1 MAVQRVFRGR
11 TGVILVLIMALAM
24 FGLTSPERLQNA
36 AAGPDAGSA
45 VTGPEGPE
53 GTSFNPNQIKD
64 IKAAD
69 PGAGVNLIE
78 APTANSTGDARLA
91 YPLELPKGRA
101 GLQPELSVAYN
112 SAGGNGWTGVGWD
125 VSTPSITVDTR
136 WGVPRYDGGKETESY
151 VLNGEQLT
159 PVAHRGELQ
168 ARTAEKVFHSRVEG
182 RFDRIVRHG
191 DKPSNYW
198 WEVTDKQGTRTVF
211 GGAENTTLSDGAGN
225 IAVWA
230 VREVRDGHDNLLRY
244 HHVRVDDGGVAN
256 AAVPGRALYPQRI
269 TYTGHGG
276 TEGRYSVTF
285 IRDRDRGEA
294 RRGDVQIDARYGF
307 KKVTADLLRRVEVK
321 LDDQLIRAY
330 ELNYRTGAFAKTLL
344 TSVSQ
349 FSESNQL
356 FNTHTFDY
364 FDDVRDQS
372 GNYNAFADA
381 AGWSVPD
388 DDLGVNIREGEASAI
403 SANTSAGFGA
413 HLFAGYNVQGLPTK
427 EGSVGLKV
435 GFSAGQSD
443 GLSTLTDVNGD
454 NLPDKVF
461 RKNNDVFYRPNLAK
475 PGGEPK
481 FGDTP
486 IKLTNLPGI
495 STERTLSGT
504 IGAEA
509 YVLTTSA
516 QLDFVGTTT
525 TSDRFFSDVNGD
537 GITDLVNNGGVLFGY
552 LDANGQPAYSA
563 DSTRTPAPIGGGAV
577 TGEIVGDQTA
587 QFNQQVDN
595 SPLLDSVRRWV
606 APFDGNV
613 RVDGR
618 VQLTQDPSPA
628 RAAYTKADG
637 VRVTIQHKDAELWAQ
652 RIGPDDHTEF
662 APGNVASIPVKKGD
676 ALYFRTQSIL
686 DGKYDTVAWDPAITY
701 TNLPAGTDANGLA
714 DTVFRASAD
723 FTFGGRPSLVTVPV
737 NGTLRLTG
745 DVVKN
750 KATSDD
756 VTVVIEKGN
765 GVHAGTEVF
774 RKVLPAAST
783 GTSAIDIS
791 IPVSTFEKMSW
802 KLKTDSPID
811 ASAVSWAPKAHYT
824 AAQGVESVVDA
835 AGNPTLVITPPYD
848 MDMFPADTLTAPQQ
862 SYKAT
867 KTGQLKVRPKLSFNF
882 NLLGD
887 AKIAFTVKKRGGQLL
902 AKRIFQARDTS
913 PFGGP
918 NLDLTV
924 PVTAGDELFIDYST
938 TETGLFGLLVSQS
951 ASVTYDVTSS
961 WPTFTPAPSALHSSV
976 GQGAFAQPYRGW
988 GVIGYQGNRDRATQ
1002 PLKQAELTLD
1012 QSFKDALPKEPKE
1025 ADVAPFAANPRLTM
1039 PRLAVFAP
1047 VPAKGGWAAQD
1058 ESSWVTA
1065 AMATSSRLGAD
1076 TIDVVTD
1083 ADVAGDRAVMRRG
1096 VTGQVSATLA
1106 AGPFGG
1112 TVVGG
1117 ITAGSVDY
1125 LDLNGDGYPDVV
1137 GAKEIQFSDMTGA
1150 LGATRGTL
1158 GGNVREAD
1166 NVSGNVSLSAG
1177 SETATIA
1184 SALGMAAPDAGTSAN
1199 TATTGAVQPSLGIG
1213 GSLGGG
1219 ESDARV
1225 DLIDINGDGLPDKVF
1240 GNGDAQLNLGYSFA
1254 AREPWS
1260 AGPINDASTR
1270 NVGVNLGFN
1279 VDRYG
1284 FAGGVSAELGT
1295 SYTNAS
1301 MTDVN
1306 GDGLTDRVFT
1316 DGANPIK
1323 VAVNTGTGF
1332 TAPAP
1337 FRGSFPDIAVDK
1349 NASLGAGVYFTVG
1362 LPTPVGVFVF
1372 NPGVNA
1378 STGISRA
1385 ETSLRDV
1392 NGDGLA
1398 DHVKSTRDDELVV
1411 AVNKTGRTNLLRS
1424 VSRPMGARI
1433 DLDYTRSGNTADM
1446 QESRWVLSRTSVFD
1460 GLAGDGADTRLTTF
1474 RYEQGRHDRLEREFL
1489 GFGRVVTEDR
1499 DPGADDA
1506 VRRAVTN
1513 EYRTDGYYSRGLLT
1527 RTLTADGASR
1537 PYRETLNTYRLHDTS
1552 TDEDADPKSRTATV
1566 YPQLTRVEDKHYEGA
1581 ATAARSTFTDLSYDD
1596 YGNVTRTL
1604 DTGDEGTA
1612 DDLETVFAYSGS
1624 DTQCRDHNLVG
1635 IANAI
1640 RQKAAA
1646 TGALL
1651 RHRESTVDCAT
1662 GAVRQVRE
1670 YLDDDT
1676 AAVSDLTYHPDGN
1689 LKSVT
1694 GPANAKGQRYK
1705 LEYGY
1710 DTTVGV
1716 HVESIEDSFGY
1727 RSSTAYN
1734 LKYGQPERNTDH
1746 NGQPLRMSYDSVG
1759 RLDKVTGPYEKDGD
1773 QATITF
1779 GYHPEATVPYAT
1791 TKHLDRAASGVRD
1804 DTIDTVTFSDGLKRA
1819 LQTKKD
1825 ASVSASPGATPTQ
1838 VMTVSGRLKFDSL
1851 GRAVEKYYPVT
1862 EDKGAANTTFNA
1874 SFDSVAPTKET
1885 FDVLDRSVR
1894 TVQPDGV
1901 TTSTGYGFGED
1912 RAGTTRFERTV
1923 TDGNGKE
1930 RRTYTDVRG
1939 ATTSAKES
1947 NGSSEIWTSY
1957 AYDPTGQVTTI
1968 TDDKNNVTRAGYDA
1982 LGRRISF
1989 DSPDAGRSETRYDL
2003 AGNVTSK
2010 ITANLRAADKAVEY
2024 DYEYSRLKAIRYPT
2038 FPENNVSYEYGAPG
2052 APDNA
2057 ASRVTE
2063 VHDAA
2068 GTVKRAY
2075 GALGEVI
2082 KETRTITAVRDAPRT
2097 YTTAWRYDAFNR
2109 VLQMAYPDGE
2119 VLTYDYD
2126 SGGQVGRATGSK
2138 NGTGYTYLDRVD
2150 YDKFGQKILQQT
2162 GNGVRTTYAYD
2173 AEDRRLGALKSV
2185 APGGTAFQNLGY
2197 TYDKIGNITSLAN
2210 NAPQGGD
2217 IGGPSSQTYGYDD
2230 QYRLTSASGRYTDK
2244 NNAVNT
2250 YTLSLGYDSIHN
2262 TTSKSQTHEVTGGT
2276 PAFPVGGGGA
2286 GPIEPVEDPSNPG
2299 DVQDRTTYDYTYA
2312 YDGAAPHAPTKV
2324 GPVSHAYDAN
2334 GNLTG
2339 TVNTAVAD
2347 KRRQYVWDEENR
2359 LVCNQDAATGTL
2371 TQDPSGCAGATVSY
2385 VYDDKGDRLVKR
2397 SEDGLSLYPNR
2408 YYSERDTTGYK
2419 HVFVGD
2425 SRMTTKTVAT
2435 TGAEDAQQFFHADHI
2450 GSSGYVTDKQG
2461 KVTEHLEYFPYGETW
2476 VEERTGQADTPYQF
2490 TGKELDAETGL
2501 YYYGARYYNPRTQ
2514 LWASTDPAL
2523 PDYLDGGMAGG
2534 IAEPRNLAAY
2544 TYTHNNPVKL
2554 TDPTGKW
2561 PKMPSWKTIG
2571 HTTLDVVGMVPV
2583 VGEAAD
2589 LANAGWYAAEG
2600 NYALAGLSAASAIPG
2615 LGYGANAA
2623 KYGNMAL
2630 DAAQAA
2636 KNAGNAADAAKTAKA
2651 ADTAPVPKAADS
2663 PPAPKPADSGSA
2675 PKAPDNGA
2683 GSCGTGNSFTPGTLV
2698 VMADGNHKAIEQV
2711 RVGDTV
2717 TATDPVTGETGPRMV
2732 TALITGEGQ
2741 KHLVEITV
2749 TNPGGHSGKVVA
2761 TDNHPFWAPEL
2772 GKWVYAKEIVP
2783 GMLLQTGNGSYTQV
2797 GVVRAWTQHKR
2808 VHNLTVDDLHTY
2820 YVLAGAT
2827 SVLVHNAGAT
2837 PYNPCGG
2844 GTNPQGGHSSGTGN
2858 PPWSGGVPDSVYT
2871 RTGQDGTP
2879 VQNTIFDKDGNAVGH
2894 FDFKHH
2900 GTGGPHGHVIDPP
2913 GTPGAGHGA
2922 GAPHIPESDVPP
2934 GWNLRP

>member
-1 MAVQRVFRGR
+1 M
-11 TGVILVLIMALAM
+11 TVLLAM
-24 FGLTSPERLQNA
+24 VLTVSGVNPPEQLRSTA
-36 AAGPDAGSA
+36 AASAPDAGSA

-69 PGAGVNLIE
+69 PGSGVHLVE
-78 APTANSTGDARLA
+78 APSANNSGDARLS
-91 YPLELPKGRA
+91 YPLEVPKGRA
-101 GLQPELSVAYN
+101 GLEPALALAYN
-112 SAGGNGWTGVGWD
+112 SSGPNGWLGTGWD
-125 VSTPSITVDTR
+125 LSTPMVTVDTR
-136 WGVPRYDGGKETESY
+136 WGVPRYDAGLETETY
-151 VLNGEQLT
+151 LLDGEQLT
-159 PVAHRGELQ
+159 PVAHRGALRP
-168 ARTAEKVFHSRVEG
+168 RTAEKVFHTRVEG

-191 DKPSNYW
+191 DSPATYW
-198 WEVTDKQGTRTVF
+198 WEVTDKQGVRTLF
-211 GGAENTTLSDGAGN
+211 GGTADSTLADGKGRVA
-225 IAVWA
+225 AWA
-230 VREVRDGHDNLLRY
+230 AREIRDGNDNVMRY
-244 HHVRVDDGGVAN
+244 RYAKVTDGGTAGST
-256 AAVPGRALYPQRI
+256 VPGSELYPQKI
-269 TYTGHGG
+269 TYTGRGD
-276 TEGRYSVTF
+276 TDGRYSVTF
-285 IRDRDRGEA
+285 VRDRERGEP
-294 RRGDVQIDARYGF
+294 RRADVRIDAKYGF

-344 TSVSQ
+344 ASVSQ
-349 FSESNQL
+349 FGATNQL

-372 GNYNAFADA
+372 GAYNAFADA

-403 SANTSAGFGA
+403 SANTSASFGA
-413 HLFAGYNVQGLPTK
+413 HLYAGYNVQGLTTK

-435 GFSAGQSD
+435 GFNAGQSD

-461 RKNNDVFYRPNLAK
+461 RKNDGVYYRPNLAG
-475 PGGEPK
+475 PGGAPK

-486 IKLTNLPGI
+486 VRLPNLPGI
-495 STERTLSGT
+495 STERSLSGT
-504 IGAEA
+504 IGIES

-537 GITDLVNNGGVLFGY
+537 GIADLVNNGGVLFGY
-552 LDANGQPAYSA
+552 LDAQGKPAYSA
-563 DSTRTPAPIGGGAV
+563 DSGRTPVPVGGGEV

-595 SPLLDSVRRWV
+595 SPLLDTVRRWV

-613 RVDGR
+613 TVDGG
-618 VQLTQDPSPA
+618 VQLTQDPSPE

-652 RIGPDDHTEF
+652 RIGPDDHSVFT
-662 APGNVASIPVKKGD
+662 PGNVASIPVKKGD
-676 ALYFRTQSIL
+676 ALYFRTQSVL
-686 DGKYDTVAWDPAITY
+686 DGKYDTVAWDPAVTY
-701 TNLPAGTDANGLA
+701 TGLPAGTDANGLPT
-714 DTVFRASAD
+714 TVFRASDD
-723 FTFGGRPSLVTVPV
+723 FTFGGRPSVVTVPV
-737 NGTLRLTG
+737 TGTLRLTG
-745 DVVKN
+745 DVVKSR
-750 KATSDD
+750 ATSDD

-765 GVHAGTEVF
+765 GVHTPAEVY

-783 GTSAIDIS
+783 GTTAIDLS

-802 KLKTDSPID
+802 KLRTDSPID
-811 ASAVSWAPKAHYT
+811 PSAVSWTPKAHYT
-824 AAQGVESVVDA
+824 AAQGVESLVDSK
-835 AGNPTLVITPPYD
+835 GDPSLVITPPYD
-848 MDMFPADTLTAPQQ
+848 MTMFPADTLTAPQQ

-867 KTGQLKVRPKLSFNF
+867 KTGQLKVRPKVSLNF
-882 NLLGD
+882 GLLGD
-887 AKIAFTVKKRGGQLL
+887 AKIAMTVKKRGGQLL
-902 AKRIFQARDTS
+902 GKRIFQAKDTF
-913 PFGGP
+913 FGAT

-924 PVTAGDELFIDYST
+924 PVTAGDDLYIDYST
-938 TETGLFGLLVSQS
+938 PETGLLAQVVEQS
-951 ASVTYDVTSS
+951 AQVTYDVTSA
-961 WPTFTPAPSALHSSV
+961 WPTFAPAPSAMHGSV

-1025 ADVAPFAANPRLTM
+1025 ADVAPFAANPRLSM

-1047 VPAKGGWAAQD
+1047 IPAKGGWAAQD
-1058 ESSWVTA
+1058 ESSWVTPE
-1065 AMATSSRLGAD
+1065 MATSSRLGAD
-1076 TIDVVTD
+1076 TIDIVTD
-1083 ADVAGDRAVMRRG
+1083 ADVKGDRTVMRRG

-1166 NVSGNVSLSAG
+1166 NVSGNVSYSAG

-1184 SALGMAAPDAGTSAN
+1184 SALGMSAPDAGTSAN
-1199 TATTGAVQPSLGIG
+1199 TASTGAVQPSLGIG

-1219 ESDARV
+1219 ESDVRV
-1225 DLIDINGDGLPDKVF
+1225 DLMDINGDGLPDKVF
-1240 GNGDAQLNLGYSFA
+1240 ANGDVQLNLGYSFA
-1254 AREPWS
+1254 AREPWP

-1284 FAGGVSAELGT
+1284 FAGGLSAELGT
-1295 SYTNAS
+1295 SYTSAS
-1301 MTDVN
+1301 MADVN
-1306 GDGLTDRVFT
+1306 GDGLVDRVFT
-1316 DGANPIK
+1316 DGANPLK

-1337 FRGSFPDIAVDK
+1337 FRGSFPEIAVDK
-1349 NASLGAGVYFTVG
+1349 NASLGGGVYFTVG

-1372 NPGVNA
+1372 NPGVNV

-1398 DHVKSTRDDELVV
+1398 DHLKSTRDDQLLV

-1433 DLDYTRSGNTADM
+1433 DLDYTRTGNTADM

-1460 GLAGDGADTRLTTF
+1460 GFAGDGADTRLTTF
-1474 RYEQGRHDRLEREFL
+1474 RYEQGRYDRLEREFL

-1499 DPGADDA
+1499 DPGANDA
-1506 VRRAVTN
+1506 TRRSVTD
-1513 EYRTDGYYSRGLLT
+1513 EFRTDGYASRGLLA
-1527 RTLTADGASR
+1527 RSLTEDGAGR
-1537 PYRETLNTYRLHDTS
+1537 PYRETRNTYRLVDTS
-1552 TDEDADPKSRTATV
+1552 TGQEADPKSGTATV
-1566 YPQLTRVEDKHYEGA
+1566 FPQLTRTEQKEYEGA
-1581 ATAARSTFTDLSYDD
+1581 AEAGGSTFTDFSYDE
-1596 YGNVTRTL
+1596 YGNVVRAF
-1604 DTGDEGTA
+1604 DAGDEGTGDDVENLFSYTGA
-1612 DDLETVFAYSGS
+1612 DAR
-1624 DTQCRDHNLVG
+1624 CRDRNLVG
-1635 IANAI
+1635 LAREV
-1640 RQKAAA
+1640 RQKAGA

-1662 GAVRQVRE
+1662 GAVSQVRE
-1670 YLDDDT
+1670 YLDEDT

-1689 LKSVT
+1689 LASVT
-1694 GPANAKGQRYK
+1694 GPANARGQRYK

-1716 HVESIEDSFGY
+1716 HIESIEDSFGY
-1727 RSSTAYN
+1727 RSSTAYD
-1734 LKYGQPERNTDH
+1734 LKYGQPERNTDQ
-1746 NGQPLRMSYDSVG
+1746 NGQPLRMSYDDFG
-1759 RLDKVTGPYEKDGD
+1759 RLATVTGPYEKDGD
-1773 QATITF
+1773 RATITF

-1791 TKHLDRAASGVRD
+1791 TQHLDRAASGVRE
-1804 DTIDTVTFSDGLKRA
+1804 DTIDTVTFTDGLRRV

-1825 ASVSASPGATPTQ
+1825 ASVAASPGAAPAQ
-1838 VMTVSGRLKFDSL
+1838 VMTVSGRLRFDHL
-1851 GRAVEKYYPVT
+1851 GRVVEKYYPVT
-1862 EDKGAANTTFNA
+1862 ETKGAANTTFNA

-1901 TTSTGYGFGED
+1901 TTSTAYGFGRD
-1912 RAGTTRFERTV
+1912 RADTTRFERTA
-1923 TDGNGKE
+1923 TDGNGKVL
-1930 RRTYTDVRG
+1930 RTYTDIRG
-1939 ATTSAKES
+1939 ATTSVKEL
-1947 NGSSEIWTSY
+1947 NGTTAIWTGY
-1957 AYDPTGQVTTI
+1957 AYDPLGQITTV

-1989 DSPDAGRSETRYDL
+1989 ESPDAGRSETRYDL

-2010 ITANLRAADKAVEY
+2010 ITANLRAAQKAVAYEY
-2024 DYEYSRLKAIRYPT
+2024 DYSRLKAIRYPT
-2038 FPENNVSYEYGAPG
+2038 FPENDVTYVYGAPG

-2063 VHDAA
+2063 VHDAG

-2075 GALGEVI
+2075 GALGEVTA
-2082 KETRTITAVRDAPRT
+2082 ETRTITAVRDAPRT

-2109 VLQMAYPDGE
+2109 VLQMTYPDGE

-2126 SGGQVGRATGSK
+2126 SGGQVGRATGTK
-2138 NGTGYTYLDRVD
+2138 NGTDYTYLDRVD

-2185 APGGTAFQNLGY
+2185 APSGTAFQNLGY
-2197 TYDKIGNITSLAN
+2197 TYDKIGNVTSLAN
-2210 NAPQGGD
+2210 DAPQGGE

-2250 YTLSLGYDSIHN
+2250 YSLSLGYDSIHN
-2262 TTSKSQTHEVTGGT
+2262 TTSKTQTHEVTGGT
-2276 PAFPVGGGGA
+2276 PAFPTGGGGA
-2286 GPIEPVEDPSNPG
+2286 GPIEPVDDPSNPA
-2299 DVQDRTTYDYTYA
+2299 DVQDRTTYTYGYA
-2312 YDGAAPHAPTKV
+2312 YDGTRPHAPTKV
-2324 GPVSHAYDAN
+2324 GPVTHAYDAN
-2334 GNLTG
+2334 GNLTS
-2339 TVNTAVAD
+2339 TVNTAASD
-2347 KRRQYVWDEENR
+2347 RRRQYVWDEENR
-2359 LVCNQDAATGTL
+2359 LVCNQDTATGTL
-2371 TQDPSGCAGATVSY
+2371 TQDPSGCAAATVSY
-2385 VYDDKGDRLVKR
+2385 VYDDKGDRVVKR

-2408 YYSERDTTGYK
+2408 YYSERDATGYK

-2425 SRMTTKTVAT
+2425 SRVTTKTVAT
-2435 TGAEDAQQFFHADHI
+2435 TGPEDAQQFFHADHI

-2476 VEERTGQADTPYQF
+2476 VEERTGGTDTPYQF

-2514 LWASTDPAL
+2514 LWASPDPVL
-2523 PDYLDGGMAGG
+2523 PDYLDGAMAGG
-2534 IAEPRNLAAY
+2534 ITEPRNLAAY
-2544 TYTHNNPVKL
+2544 TYAHNNPVIL
-2554 TDPTGKW
+2554 MDPTGKW

-2571 HTTLDVVGMVPV
+2571 HTALDVAGMVPV

-2600 NYALAGLSAASAIPG
+2600 DALNAGLSLASAVPG
-2615 LGYGANAA
+2615 AGYAANVA
-2623 KYGNMAL
+2623 KYGNKVV

-2636 KNAGNAADAAKTAKA
+2636 KAANNAGDAATVAKA
-2651 ADTAPVPKAADS
+2651 ADTPPVPKAADAA
-2663 PPAPKPADSGSA
+2663 PAPKPADSG
-2675 PKAPDNGA
+2675 G
-2683 GSCGTGNSFTPGTLV
+2683 GSCATTGNSFTPDTPV
-2698 VMADGNHKAIEQV
+2698 AMADGTYKPIALV
-2711 RVGDTV
+2711 REGDEV
-2717 TATDPVTGETGPRMV
+2717 TATDPTTGETGPRTV
-2732 TALITGEGQ
+2732 TALITGEGE
-2741 KHLVEITV
+2741 KNLVEITV
-2749 TNPGGHSGKVVA
+2749 TTPGAETGKVVA
-2761 TDNHPFWAPEL
+2761 TANHPFWAPAL
-2772 GKWVYAKEIVP
+2772 GKWLYAKELLP
-2783 GMLLQTGNGSYTQV
+2783 GTLLQTGTGTYAQV
-2797 GVVRAWTQHKR
+2797 SAVRAWTQHQR
-2808 VHNLTVDDLHTY
+2808 VNNLTVADLHTY
-2820 YVLAGAT
+2820 YVLAGAVP
-2827 SVLVHNAGAT
+2827 VLVHNCGTGPRDGSGLSSDGLMSKAEGLRDEYAGEMAGLSNSKRPATVTAGYNTETGQYAAGASSKGVCAET
-2837 PYNPCGG
+2837 CVVNQLGG
-2844 GTNPQGGHSSGTGN
+2844 DPSKIVFTSAVRP
-2858 PPWSGGVPDSVYT
+2858 
-2871 RTGQDGTP
+2871 RTGEPINICVSCEGQFGRAGFQGKGT
-2879 VQNTIFDKDGNAVGH
+2879 VFDSDVLRVFDK
-2894 FDFKHH
+2894 
-2900 GTGGPHGHVIDPP
+2900 
-2913 GTPGAGHGA
+2913 
-2922 GAPHIPESDVPP
+2922 
-2934 GWNLRP
+2934 

>member
-1 MAVQRVFRGR
+1 MAAVVPSQWVR
-11 TGVILVLIMALAM
+11 
-24 FGLTSPERLQNA
+24 S
-36 AAGPDAGSA
+36 AGSA
-45 VTGPEGPE
+45 AGAGAAVTVPEHPE

-69 PGAGVNLIE
+69 PGAGVNLVE
-78 APTANSTGDARLA
+78 APSANNMGDARLS
-91 YPLELPKGRA
+91 YPLEVPKGRA
-101 GLQPELSVAYN
+101 GLEPKLAVTYN
-112 SAGGNGWTGVGWD
+112 SSGTNGWLGVGWHLA
-125 VSTPSITVDTR
+125 TPMLTVDTR
-136 WGVPRYDGGKETESY
+136 WGVPRYDARLETETY
-151 VLNGEQLT
+151 LLNGEQLT
-159 PVAHRGELQ
+159 PVAHRGELR

-191 DKPSNYW
+191 DSPTNYW
-198 WEVTDKQGTRTVF
+198 WEVTDKQGVRTLF
-211 GGAENTTLSDGAGN
+211 GGTADSTLADGKGRVAT
-225 IAVWA
+225 WA
-230 VREVRDGHDNLLRY
+230 AREVRDGNDNVLRY
-244 HHVRVDDGGVAN
+244 RYAEVADGGTADST
-256 AAVPGRALYPQRI
+256 VPGSDLYPQKI
-269 TYTGHGG
+269 TYTGRGD
-276 TEGRYSVTF
+276 TDGRYSVTF
-285 IRDRDRGEA
+285 IRDRERGEP
-294 RRGDVQIDARYGF
+294 RRPDVRIDGRYGF

-321 LDDQLIRAY
+321 LDDDLIRAY

-344 TSVSQ
+344 VSVSQ

-356 FNTHTFDY
+356 FNTHRFDY
-364 FDDVRDQS
+364 YDDVRDQS
-372 GNYNAFADA
+372 GNYNTFTEA
-381 AGWSVPD
+381 ASWTVPD

-413 HLFAGYNVQGLPTK
+413 HLFAGYNVQGLTTK

-443 GLSTLTDVNGD
+443 GLSALADVNGD

-461 RKNNDVFYRPNLAK
+461 RKKNDVFYRPNLAR

-481 FGDTP
+481 FGGTP

-504 IGAEA
+504 IGVES

-552 LDANGQPAYSA
+552 LDAHGQPAYSA
-563 DSTRTPAPIGGGAV
+563 DSTRTPVPIGGGAV

-595 SPLLDSVRRWV
+595 SPLLDTVRRWV

-613 RVDGR
+613 RVDGH
-618 VQLTQDPSPA
+618 VQLTQDPSPE

-637 VRVTIQHKDAELWAQ
+637 VRVTIQHKNAELWAQ

-662 APGNVASIPVKKGD
+662 TPGNVASIPVKKGD

-686 DGKYDTVAWDPAITY
+686 DGKYDTVAWDPEITY
-701 TNLPAGTDANGLA
+701 TDLPAGTDANGLA
-714 DTVFRASAD
+714 NTVFRASAD

-745 DVVKN
+745 DVVKS

-765 GVHAGTEVF
+765 GVHAPAEVY

-783 GTSAIDIS
+783 GTTAIDVS
-791 IPVSTFEKMSW
+791 IPVSMFEKMSW

-811 ASAVSWAPKAHYT
+811 VSAVSWAPKAHYT

-835 AGNPTLVITPPYD
+835 KGDPTLVITPPYD
-848 MDMFPADTLTAPQQ
+848 MTMYPANTLTAPQQ
-862 SYKAT
+862 PYKAT
-867 KTGQLKVRPKLSFNF
+867 KTGQLKVRPKLSLNF
-882 NLLGD
+882 GLQGD
-887 AKIAFTVKKRGGQLL
+887 AKIALTVKKRGGQLL
-902 AKRIFQARDTS
+902 GKRIFQAKDTS
-913 PFGGP
+913 PFSGQ

-924 PVTAGDELFIDYST
+924 PVTAGDELYIDYST
-938 TETGLFGLLVSQS
+938 TDTGLLGLLVDQS

-961 WPTFTPAPSALHSSV
+961 WPTFTPAPSAMHGSV

-1025 ADVAPFAANPRLTM
+1025 ADVAPFAANPRLSM

-1076 TIDVVTD
+1076 TIDIVTD

-1184 SALGMAAPDAGTSAN
+1184 SALGMAAPEAGTSAN

-1219 ESDARV
+1219 ESDVRV

-1240 GNGDAQLNLGYSFA
+1240 GNGDVQFNLGYSFA

-1306 GDGLTDRVFT
+1306 GDGLPDRVFT
-1316 DGANPIK
+1316 DGTNPIK

-1337 FRGSFPDIAVDK
+1337 FRGSFPEIAVDK
-1349 NASLGAGVYFTVG
+1349 NASLGGGVYFTVG

-1372 NPGVNA
+1372 NPGANA

-1398 DHVKSTRDDELVV
+1398 DHVKSTRDNELLV

-1433 DLDYTRSGNTADM
+1433 DLDYTRSGNTAEM

-1460 GLAGDGADTRLTTF
+1460 GLAGDGADTSLTTF

-1489 GFGRVVTEDR
+1489 GFGRVVSEHR
-1499 DPGADDA
+1499 DTGADDA
-1506 VRRAVTN
+1506 VRRTVTD
-1513 EYRTDGYYSRGLLT
+1513 EYRTDGYAGRGLLT
-1527 RTLTADGASR
+1527 RTLTEDGAGH
-1537 PYRETLNTYRLHDTS
+1537 PYRETLNTYRLLDTS
-1552 TDEDADPKSRTATV
+1552 TGEETDPKSRTATV
-1566 YPQLTRVEDKHYEGA
+1566 FPQLIRVEEKDYEGA
-1581 ATAARSTFTDLSYDD
+1581 AAAAKSTFTDLSYDE
-1596 YGNVTRTL
+1596 YGNVTRTF
-1604 DTGDEGTA
+1604 DAGDEGTA
-1612 DDLETVFAYSGS
+1612 DDLETTFAYSGS
-1624 DTQCRDHNLVG
+1624 DTQCRDRHLVG
-1635 IANAI
+1635 TANAI

-1646 TGALL
+1646 TDALL
-1651 RHRESTVDCAT
+1651 RHRGSTVDCAT
-1662 GAVRQVRE
+1662 GAVRQIRE

-1716 HVESIEDSFGY
+1716 HVVSIEDSFGY
-1727 RSSTAYN
+1727 RSTTAHD
-1734 LKYGQPERNTDH
+1734 LKYGVPTRNTDQ
-1746 NGQPLRMSYDSVG
+1746 NNQSVTMTYDSVG
-1759 RLDKVTGPYEKDGD
+1759 RLTTLTSPYEQGGD

-1779 GYHPEATVPYAT
+1779 GYHPEAPVPYAT
-1791 TKHLDRAASGVRD
+1791 TKHLDRTADGVRE
-1804 DTIDTVTFSDGLKRA
+1804 DTIDTVTFTDGLKRVV
-1819 LQTKKD
+1819 QMKKD
-1825 ASVSASPGATPTQ
+1825 ASVSASPGDTPTE

-1851 GRAVEKYYPVT
+1851 GHAVERYYPTT
-1862 EDKGAANTTFNA
+1862 EDKDEANTTLNA
-1874 SFDSVAPTKET
+1874 SFDSVAPTKES
-1885 FDVLDRSVR
+1885 FDVLDRSVK

-1901 TTSTGYGFGED
+1901 ITTTGYGFGKD
-1912 RAGTTRFERTV
+1912 RTDTTRFQQSV

-1939 ATTSAKES
+1939 VLTSVREF
-1947 NGSSEIWTSY
+1947 NNSSSIWTSY
-1957 AYDPTGQVTTI
+1957 THDPLGQVTTI
-1968 TDDKNNVTRAGYDA
+1968 TDDKNNVTRAGYDV
-1982 LGRRISF
+1982 LGRRVSF
-1989 DSPDAGRSETRYDL
+1989 ESPDAGRLETRYDL

-2010 ITANLRAADKAVEY
+2010 VTANLRAADKTVEY
-2024 DYEYSRLKAIRYPT
+2024 DYDYSRLKAIRYPT
-2038 FPENNVSYEYGAPG
+2038 FPQNNISYEYGAPG
-2052 APDNA
+2052 AAANS
-2057 ASRVTE
+2057 ASRITA

-2068 GTVKRAY
+2068 GTAKRAY
-2075 GALGEVI
+2075 GALGEVTE
-2082 KETRTITAVRDAPRT
+2082 ETRTITAAGGSPRA
-2097 YTTAWRYDAFNR
+2097 YTTQWRFDSFNR
-2109 VLQMAYPDGE
+2109 VLQLTYPDGE
-2119 VLTYDYD
+2119 ILTYDYD
-2126 SGGQVGRATGSK
+2126 SGGQVHRATGVK
-2138 NGTGYTYLDRVD
+2138 GGTEYTYLHRLD
-2150 YDKFGQKILQQT
+2150 YDKFGQKVLQQT
-2162 GNGVRTTYAYD
+2162 GNGVRTTYTYD
-2173 AEDRRLGALKSV
+2173 SEDRRLATLKAAS
-2185 APGGTAFQNLGY
+2185 PSGTPFQELGY
-2197 TYDKIGNITSLAN
+2197 TYDNTGNVTGRTNS
-2210 NAPQGGD
+2210 APQNSV
-2217 IGGPSSQTYGYDD
+2217 IGGPSSQTYAYDD
-2230 QYRLTSASGRYTDK
+2230 LYRLTSSSGQYTDK
-2244 NNAVNT
+2244 DNQLNR
-2250 YTLSLGYDSIHN
+2250 YTLSLAYDSIDN
-2262 TTSKSQTHEVTGGT
+2262 TTTKAQHHEITGGT
-2276 PAFPVGGGGA
+2276 PAFPAGTGSP
-2286 GPIEPVEDPSNPG
+2286 GPIEPVEDPANPV
-2299 DVQDRTTYDYTYA
+2299 DVQDRTSYTYA
-2312 YDGAAPHAPTKV
+2312 YEYGNGKPHAPNEV
-2324 GPVSHAYDAN
+2324 GPITQTYDAN
-2334 GNLTG
+2334 GNLTD
-2339 TVNTAVAD
+2339 TVNTATGA
-2347 KRRQYVWDEENR
+2347 RRQYVWDEENR
-2359 LVCNQDAATGTL
+2359 LACNADGAMAV
-2371 TQDPSGCAGATVSY
+2371 TQDPTGCAGAAVRYT
-2385 VYDDKGDRLVKR
+2385 YDAEGDRVVKAGDAV
-2397 SEDGLSLYPNR
+2397 SVYPNR
-2408 YYSERDTTGYK
+2408 NYSERDGTGFK

-2425 SRMTTKTVAT
+2425 SRVASKTVS
-2435 TGAEDAQQFFHADHI
+2435 GGVESDQSFYHADHL
-2450 GSSGYVTDKQG
+2450 GSSGYVTDG
-2461 KVTEHLEYFPYGETW
+2461 AGAVTEHLEYFPHGETW
-2476 VEERTGQADTPYQF
+2476 VEERSGQHDTEYQF
-2490 TGKELDAETGL
+2490 TGEELDAETGL
-2501 YYYGARYYNPRTQ
+2501 YYHGARYYNPRTQ
-2514 LWASTDPAL
+2514 LWASADPAL
-2523 PDYLDGGMAGG
+2523 PKYLDQDLAGG
-2534 IAEPRNLAAY
+2534 ITQPRNLAAY
-2544 TYTHNNPVKL
+2544 TYVHNNPVKL
-2554 TDPTGKW
+2554 TDPTGEW
-2561 PKMPSWKTIG
+2561 PWEKEPWSYDYTFYAK
-2571 HTTLDVVGMVPV
+2571 
-2583 VGEAAD
+2583 GEAANTYVLVD
-2589 LANAGWYAAEG
+2589 PTTGKFFSQVDAGGAPNVGKASEIVTVEDAWNALKSCYNCTFPVNGAPKEMPKVGDKLPLKVGPQGFPVEVTQMDFDGKEINIEYSTLDGHIDGVGSTVHFRIFEDQNGELALQTTAEIIG
-2600 NYALAGLSAASAIPG
+2600 GKGTLGGAPG
-2615 LGYGANAA
+2615 RGVYGGAA
-2623 KYGNMAL
+2623 K
-2630 DAAQAA
+2630 
-2636 KNAGNAADAAKTAKA
+2636 
-2651 ADTAPVPKAADS
+2651 
-2663 PPAPKPADSGSA
+2663 
-2675 PKAPDNGA
+2675 
-2683 GSCGTGNSFTPGTLV
+2683 
-2698 VMADGNHKAIEQV
+2698 
-2711 RVGDTV
+2711 
-2717 TATDPVTGETGPRMV
+2717 
-2732 TALITGEGQ
+2732 ITWQ
-2741 KHLVEITV
+2741 PFIDRLV
-2749 TNPGGHSGKVVA
+2749 TNGIKQHYGDRWGGK
-2761 TDNHPFWAPEL
+2761 
-2772 GKWVYAKEIVP
+2772 K
-2783 GMLLQTGNGSYTQV
+2783 
-2797 GVVRAWTQHKR
+2797 
-2808 VHNLTVDDLHTY
+2808 
-2820 YVLAGAT
+2820 
-2827 SVLVHNAGAT
+2827 
-2837 PYNPCGG
+2837 
-2844 GTNPQGGHSSGTGN
+2844 
-2858 PPWSGGVPDSVYT
+2858 
-2871 RTGQDGTP
+2871 
-2879 VQNTIFDKDGNAVGH
+2879 
-2894 FDFKHH
+2894 
-2900 GTGGPHGHVIDPP
+2900 
-2913 GTPGAGHGA
+2913 
-2922 GAPHIPESDVPP
+2922 
-2934 GWNLRP
+2934 

>member
-1 MAVQRVFRGR
+1 MTVQRVVRGR
-11 TGVILVLIMALAM
+11 TGATIILAM
-24 FGLTSPERLQNA
+24 VLTMTGLTSPELRSTA

-69 PGAGVNLIE
+69 PGSGVNLVD
-78 APTANSTGDARLA
+78 APSANNSGDARLS
-91 YPLELPKGRA
+91 YPLEVPKGRA
-101 GLQPELSVAYN
+101 GLQPDLAIGYS
-112 SAGGNGWTGVGWD
+112 SSGTNGWLGAGWD
-125 VSTPSITVDTR
+125 LATPVVTVDTR
-136 WGVPRYDGGKETESY
+136 WGVPRYDAGLETETY
-151 VLNGEQLT
+151 LLNGEQLT
-159 PVAHRGELQ
+159 PVAHRSELQ

-182 RFDRIVRHG
+182 RFDQIVRHG
-191 DKPSNYW
+191 DSPSNYW
-198 WEVTDKQGTRTVF
+198 WEVTDKQGVRTLF
-211 GGAENTTLSDGAGN
+211 GGTADSTLADGTGRVAT
-225 IAVWA
+225 WA
-230 VREVRDGHDNLLRY
+230 AREVRDGSDNVLRY
-244 HHVRVDDGGVAN
+244 RYAKVADGGTAN
-256 AAVPGRALYPQRI
+256 SAVPGRELYPQKI
-269 TYTGHGG
+269 TYTGRGD
-276 TEGRYSVTF
+276 TDGRYSVTF
-285 IRDRDRGEA
+285 VRDRERGEP
-294 RRGDVQIDARYGF
+294 RRADVRIDAKYGF

-330 ELNYRTGAFAKTLL
+330 ELNYRTGAFSKTLL

-349 FSESNQL
+349 FSETNQL

-381 AGWSVPD
+381 KGWSVPD

-413 HLFAGYNVQGLPTK
+413 HLFAGYNVQGLLAK

-435 GFSAGQSD
+435 GFNAGQSD

-461 RKNNDVFYRPNLAK
+461 RKNNDVFYRPNLAT

-504 IGAEA
+504 IGVES

-552 LDANGQPAYSA
+552 LDANGQPAYST

-613 RVDGR
+613 RVDGL

-637 VRVTIQHKDAELWAQ
+637 VRVTIQHKDTELWAQ

-662 APGNVASIPVKKGD
+662 TPGNVASIPVKKGD
-676 ALYFRTQSIL
+676 ALYFRTQSVL
-686 DGKYDTVAWDPAITY
+686 DGKYDTVAWDPAVTY

-714 DTVFRASAD
+714 STMFRASAD

-750 KATSDD
+750 KVTSDD

-765 GVHAGTEVF
+765 GVHAPAEVF

-783 GTSAIDIS
+783 GISAIDVS
-791 IPVSTFEKMSW
+791 IPVSMFEKMSW

-835 AGNPTLVITPPYD
+835 KGDPTLVITPPYD
-848 MDMFPADTLTAPQQ
+848 MNMYPADTLTAPQQ

-867 KTGQLKVRPKLSFNF
+867 KTGQLKVRPKVSLNF
-882 NLLGD
+882 SLLGD
-887 AKIAFTVKKRGGQLL
+887 AKIALTVKKRGGQLL
-902 AKRIFQARDTS
+902 GKRIFQAKDTF
-913 PFGGP
+913 FGGP

-924 PVTAGDELFIDYST
+924 PVTAGDDLYIDYST
-938 TETGLFGLLVSQS
+938 TETGLLGLLVEQS
-951 ASVTYDVTSS
+951 ASVTYDVASS
-961 WPTFTPAPSALHSSV
+961 WPTFTPAPSAMHGSV

-1025 ADVAPFAANPRLTM
+1025 ADVPGFTANPRLTM

-1058 ESSWVTA
+1058 DSSWVTA

-1076 TIDVVTD
+1076 TIDIVTD

-1150 LGATRGTL
+1150 LGATRGAL

-1177 SETATIA
+1177 SESATIA

-1219 ESDARV
+1219 ESDVRV
-1225 DLIDINGDGLPDKVF
+1225 DLMDINGDGLPDKVF

-1295 SYTNAS
+1295 SFTNAS
-1301 MTDVN
+1301 MLDVN

-1323 VAVNTGTGF
+1323 VAVNTGTSF

-1337 FRGSFPDIAVDK
+1337 FRGSFPEIAVDK

-1372 NPGVNA
+1372 NPGANV

-1398 DHVKSTRDDELVV
+1398 DHVKSTRDNELLV

-1460 GLAGDGADTRLTTF
+1460 GLTGDGADTRLTTF
-1474 RYEQGRHDRLEREFL
+1474 RYEKGRYDRLEREFL

-1499 DPGADDA
+1499 DTEKDDA
-1506 VRRAVTN
+1506 VRRTLTD
-1513 EYRTDGYYSRGLLT
+1513 EYRTDGYVGRGLLT
-1527 RTLTADGASR
+1527 RTLTGDGAGH
-1537 PYRETLNTYRLHDTS
+1537 PYRETLNTYRLLDTS
-1552 TDEDADPKSRTATV
+1552 TDKEADPKSRTATV
-1566 YPQLTRVEDKHYEGA
+1566 FPQLTRVEEKHYEGA
-1581 ATAARSTFTDLSYDD
+1581 AAAGKSTFTELSYDE
-1596 YGNVTRTL
+1596 YGNVTRTF
-1604 DTGDEGTA
+1604 DTGDEGSA
-1612 DDLETVFAYSGS
+1612 DDLETTYAYSGS
-1624 DTQCRDHNLVG
+1624 DTQCRSRNLVG
-1635 IANAI
+1635 TAHAI
-1640 RQKAAA
+1640 RQKATA

-1651 RHRESTVDCAT
+1651 RHRESTIDCAT
-1662 GAVRQVRE
+1662 GTVRQTRE

-1676 AAVSDLTYHPDGN
+1676 PAVSDLTYHLDGN

-1734 LKYGQPERNTDH
+1734 LKYGQPELNTDQ
-1746 NGQPLRMSYDSVG
+1746 NGQPLRMTYDSVG
-1759 RLDKVTGPYEKDGD
+1759 RLDRVTGPYEKDGD

-1779 GYHPEATVPYAT
+1779 GYHPEAAVPYAT
-1791 TKHLDRAASGVRD
+1791 TKHLDRAASGPRA
-1804 DTIDTVTFSDGLKRA
+1804 DTIDTVTFSDGLGRA

-1825 ASVSASPGATPTQ
+1825 ASVSTSPGTAPAD

-1851 GRAVEKYYPVT
+1851 GRVTKKYYPVT
-1862 EDKGAANTTFNA
+1862 EPRGAANTTFNT
-1874 SFDSVAPTKET
+1874 SFDTVAPTKET

-1901 TTSTGYGFGED
+1901 TTSTAYGFAID
-1912 RAGTTRFERTV
+1912 RSGTTRREQTV

-1930 RRTYTDVRG
+1930 RRTYTDPRG
-1939 ATTSAKES
+1939 ATTAVKEFS
-1947 NGSSEIWTSY
+1947 GSTPIWTSY
-1957 AYDPTGQVTTI
+1957 TYDPTGQVATV

-1982 LGRRISF
+1982 LGRRTSF

-2010 ITANLRAADKAVEY
+2010 TTANLRAADKAVEY
-2024 DYEYSRLKAIRYPT
+2024 DYEYSRLTAIRYPT
-2038 FPENNVSYEYGAPG
+2038 FPGHDVSYAYGAPG
-2052 APDNA
+2052 APGNA

-2068 GTVKRAY
+2068 GTVKRTY
-2075 GALGEVI
+2075 GALGEVVE
-2082 KETRTITAVRDAPRT
+2082 ETRTISAVRDAPRT

-2109 VLQMAYPDGE
+2109 VLRMTYPDGE

-2126 SGGQVGRATGSK
+2126 SGGQVRRATGTK
-2138 NGTGYTYLDRVD
+2138 NGTGYTYLDRLD
-2150 YDKFGQKILQQT
+2150 YDKFGQKILQQA
-2162 GNGVRTTYAYD
+2162 GNGVRTTYPYD
-2173 AEDRRLGALKSV
+2173 AEDRRLAALRSV
-2185 APGGTAFQNLGY
+2185 TPGGTAFQNLGY
-2197 TYDKIGNITSLAN
+2197 GYDKIGNITSLAN

-2230 QYRLTSASGRYTDK
+2230 RYRLTSASGQYTDK

-2250 YTLSLGYDSIHN
+2250 YALKLTYDSVHN
-2262 TTSKSQTHEVTGGT
+2262 TTSKTQTHEITGGT
-2276 PAFPVGGGGA
+2276 PAFPPGGNGAGGGA
-2286 GPIEPVEDPSNPG
+2286 GPIEPVEDPDNPA
-2299 DVQDRTTYDYTYA
+2299 DTQDRTTYDYAYT
-2312 YDGAAPHAPTKV
+2312 YDGTRPHAPTKV
-2324 GPVSHAYDAN
+2324 GPVTHAYDAN

-2339 TVNTAVAD
+2339 TVNTTGTG

-2359 LVCNQDAATGTL
+2359 LVCTQNTATGTL
-2371 TQDPSGCAGATVSY
+2371 TQNPDGCAAATVAY
-2385 VYDDKGDRLVKR
+2385 VYDDKGDRVVKR

-2425 SRMTTKTVAT
+2425 SRV
-2435 TGAEDAQQFFHADHI
+2435 
-2450 GSSGYVTDKQG
+2450 
-2461 KVTEHLEYFPYGETW
+2461 
-2476 VEERTGQADTPYQF
+2476 
-2490 TGKELDAETGL
+2490 
-2501 YYYGARYYNPRTQ
+2501 
-2514 LWASTDPAL
+2514 
-2523 PDYLDGGMAGG
+2523 
-2534 IAEPRNLAAY
+2534 
-2544 TYTHNNPVKL
+2544 
-2554 TDPTGKW
+2554 
-2561 PKMPSWKTIG
+2561 
-2571 HTTLDVVGMVPV
+2571 
-2583 VGEAAD
+2583 
-2589 LANAGWYAAEG
+2589 
-2600 NYALAGLSAASAIPG
+2600 
-2615 LGYGANAA
+2615 
-2623 KYGNMAL
+2623 
-2630 DAAQAA
+2630 
-2636 KNAGNAADAAKTAKA
+2636 
-2651 ADTAPVPKAADS
+2651 
-2663 PPAPKPADSGSA
+2663 
-2675 PKAPDNGA
+2675 
-2683 GSCGTGNSFTPGTLV
+2683 
-2698 VMADGNHKAIEQV
+2698 
-2711 RVGDTV
+2711 
-2717 TATDPVTGETGPRMV
+2717 
-2732 TALITGEGQ
+2732 
-2741 KHLVEITV
+2741 
-2749 TNPGGHSGKVVA
+2749 
-2761 TDNHPFWAPEL
+2761 
-2772 GKWVYAKEIVP
+2772 
-2783 GMLLQTGNGSYTQV
+2783 
-2797 GVVRAWTQHKR
+2797 
-2808 VHNLTVDDLHTY
+2808 
-2820 YVLAGAT
+2820 
-2827 SVLVHNAGAT
+2827 
-2837 PYNPCGG
+2837 
-2844 GTNPQGGHSSGTGN
+2844 
-2858 PPWSGGVPDSVYT
+2858 
-2871 RTGQDGTP
+2871 
-2879 VQNTIFDKDGNAVGH
+2879 
-2894 FDFKHH
+2894 
-2900 GTGGPHGHVIDPP
+2900 
-2913 GTPGAGHGA
+2913 
-2922 GAPHIPESDVPP
+2922 
-2934 GWNLRP
+2934 

>member
-1 MAVQRVFRGR
+1 MILAVALLAPGIAPPGRG
-11 TGVILVLIMALAM
+11 L
-24 FGLTSPERLQNA
+24 
-36 AAGPDAGSA
+36 AAGSVSGADPA
-45 VTGPEGPE
+45 VATPEHPE
-53 GTSFNPNQIKD
+53 GTSFNPNEIKD

-69 PGAGVNLIE
+69 PGAGVNLIG
-78 APTANSTGDARLA
+78 APAAMSSGDARLS
-91 YPLELPKGRA
+91 YPLEVPKGRE
-101 GLQPELSVAYN
+101 GLEPKLSVAY
-112 SAGGNGWTGVGWD
+112 SSSGANGWLGVGWD

-136 WGVPRYDGGKETESY
+136 WGVPRYDAGLETETY
-151 VLNGEQLT
+151 LLNGEQLT
-159 PVAHRGELQ
+159 PVAHRGKLRE
-168 ARTAEKVFHSRVEG
+168 RTAEKVFHSRVEG

-191 DKPSNYW
+191 DKPNNYW
-198 WEVTDKQGTRTVF
+198 WEVTDKQGIRTVY
-211 GGAENTTLSDGAGN
+211 GGATDTTLADAEGN
-225 IAVWA
+225 TAAWA
-230 VREVRDGHDNLLRY
+230 LREVRDPHDNVMRY
-244 HHVRVDDGGVAN
+244 RYARVNDGGTAN
-256 AAVPGRALYPQRI
+256 SRVSGTNLYPRRI
-269 TYTGHGG
+269 TYTGRGDD
-276 TEGRYSVTF
+276 EGRYSVTF
-285 IRDRDRGEA
+285 VRDRERDEP
-294 RRGDVQIDARYGF
+294 RRGDVQIDARFGF

-344 TSVSQ
+344 ASVSQ

-372 GNYNAFADA
+372 GNYNAFTEA

-413 HLFAGYNVQGLPTK
+413 HLFAGYNVQGLPSK

-443 GLSTLTDVNGD
+443 GLSTLVDVNGD

-461 RKNNDVFYRPNLAK
+461 RKNKDVFYRPNLAR

-486 IKLTNLPGI
+486 VKLTGLPGI

-504 IGAEA
+504 IGVES

-537 GITDLVNNGGVLFGY
+537 GIADLVNNGGVLFGY
-552 LDANGQPAYSA
+552 LDAHGQPAYSA
-563 DSTRTPAPIGGGAV
+563 DSSRTPVPIGGGAV
-577 TGEIVGDQTA
+577 TGEIIGDQTA

-613 RVDGR
+613 RVDGS

-662 APGNVASIPVKKGD
+662 TPGNVASIPVKKGD

-686 DGKYDTVAWDPAITY
+686 DGKYDTVAWDPEITY

-765 GVHAGTEVF
+765 GVHPGTEVF

-783 GTSAIDIS
+783 GTSAIDVS
-791 IPVSTFEKMSW
+791 IPVRTFEKMSW
-802 KLKTDSPID
+802 KLRTDSPID

-835 AGNPTLVITPPYD
+835 KGDPTMVITPPYD
-848 MDMFPADTLTAPQQ
+848 LTMYPANTLTAPQQ

-867 KTGQLKVRPKLSFNF
+867 KTGQLKVRPKVSLNF
-882 NLLGD
+882 GLLGD

-902 AKRIFQARDTS
+902 GKRIFQVKDTS
-913 PFGGP
+913 FGGP

-924 PVTAGDELFIDYST
+924 PVTAGDELYIDYST
-938 TETGLFGLLVSQS
+938 TETRLLGLLVEQS

-961 WPTFTPAPSALHSSV
+961 WPTFTPAPSAMHGSI

-988 GVIGYQGNRDRATQ
+988 GVIGYQANRDRATQ
-1002 PLKQAELTLD
+1002 PIKQAELTLD

-1025 ADVAPFAANPRLTM
+1025 ADVPVFAANPRLTM

-1076 TIDVVTD
+1076 TIDIVTD

-1240 GNGDAQLNLGYSFA
+1240 GNGDVQLNLGYSFA

-1295 SYTNAS
+1295 SFTNAS

-1306 GDGLTDRVFT
+1306 GDGLTDRVFK

-1332 TAPAP
+1332 TAPTP

-1362 LPTPVGVFVF
+1362 LPTPVGIFVF
-1372 NPGVNA
+1372 NPGANT

-1398 DHVKSTRDDELVV
+1398 DHVKSTRDNELQV

-1474 RYEQGRHDRLEREFL
+1474 RYEQGRYDRPEREFL

-1499 DPGADDA
+1499 DTGTDDA
-1506 VRRAVTN
+1506 VRRTVTD
-1513 EYRTDGYYSRGLLT
+1513 EYRTDGYVSRGLLT
-1527 RTLTADGASR
+1527 RTLTEDGAGH
-1537 PYRETLNTYRLHDTS
+1537 PYRETLNTYRLLDTS
-1552 TDEDADPKSRTATV
+1552 TDKEADPKSRTATV
-1566 YPQLTRVEDKHYEGA
+1566 FPQLTRVEEKHYEGA
-1581 ATAARSTFTDLSYDD
+1581 AAAEKSTFTDLSYDE
-1596 YGNVTRTL
+1596 YGNVIRTF
-1604 DTGDEGTA
+1604 DAGDEGTA
-1612 DDLETVFAYSGS
+1612 DDLETVYAYSGS
-1624 DTQCRDHNLVG
+1624 DTQCRNQHLVG

-1662 GAVRQVRE
+1662 GAVRQTRE

-1676 AAVSDLTYHPDGN
+1676 PAVSDLTYHPDGN

-1694 GPANAKGQRYK
+1694 GPANAQGQRYK

-1759 RLDKVTGPYEKDGD
+1759 RLDKVTGPYEKDSD
-1773 QATITF
+1773 RATITF
-1779 GYHPEATVPYAT
+1779 GYHPEAAVPYAT
-1791 TKHLDRAASGVRD
+1791 TKHLDRAASGARD
-1804 DTIDTVTFSDGLKRA
+1804 DTIDTVTFSDGLGRV

-1825 ASVSASPGATPTQ
+1825 ASVSVSPGATPTQ
-1838 VMTVSGRLKFDSL
+1838 VMTVSGRLKFDHL
-1851 GRAVEKYYPVT
+1851 GRAVERYYPVT
-1862 EDKGAANTTFNA
+1862 EDKGAANTTFNT

-1901 TTSTGYGFGED
+1901 TTSTEYGFGED
-1912 RAGTTRFERTV
+1912 RAGTTRFERTA

-1939 ATTSAKES
+1939 ATTSVKEF

-1968 TDDKNNVTRAGYDA
+1968 TDDKNNITRAGYDA
-1982 LGRRISF
+1982 LGRRTSF

-2010 ITANLRAADKAVEY
+2010 ITANLRATDKAVEY

-2068 GTVKRAY
+2068 GTVKRTY

-2109 VLQMAYPDGE
+2109 VLQMTYPDGE

-2126 SGGQVGRATGSK
+2126 SGGQVSRATGSK
-2138 NGTGYTYLDRVD
+2138 NGTSYTYLDRLD

-2162 GNGVRTTYAYD
+2162 GNGVRTTYTYD
-2173 AEDRRLGALKSV
+2173 TEDRRLGALKSV

-2210 NAPQGGD
+2210 NVPQGGD

-2230 QYRLTSASGRYTDK
+2230 QYRLTSASGQYTDK
-2244 NNAVNT
+2244 NNAVNK
-2250 YTLSLGYDSIHN
+2250 YTLSLGYDSVHN

-2312 YDGAAPHAPTKV
+2312 YDGAKPHAPNKV
-2324 GPVSHAYDAN
+2324 GPISHAYDAN

-2339 TVNTAVAD
+2339 TVNTAVTD

-2359 LVCNQDAATGTL
+2359 LVCNQDTATGTL

-2408 YYSERDTTGYK
+2408 YYSERDTIGYK

-2425 SRMTTKTVAT
+2425 SRVTTKTVET
-2435 TGAEDAQQFFHADHI
+2435 TGPEDAQQFFHADHI
-2450 GSSGYVTDKQG
+2450 GSSGYVTGKQG

-2514 LWASTDPAL
+2514 LWASIDPAL
-2523 PDYLDGGMAGG
+2523 PDYLDGDMAGG

-2571 HTTLDVVGMVPV
+2571 HTTLDVVGVVPV

-2589 LANAGWYAAEG
+2589 LTNAGWYALEG
-2600 NYALAGLSAASAIPG
+2600 DYALAGLSAASAIPG

-2636 KNAGNAADAAKTAKA
+2636 RTANNTADAATAARA

-2675 PKAPDNGA
+2675 PKAADNGA
-2683 GSCGTGNSFTPGTLV
+2683 GSCGTGNSFTPDTGV
-2698 VMADGNHKAIEQV
+2698 VMADGNNKAIEQV
-2711 RVGDTV
+2711 RVGDKV
-2717 TATDPVTGETGPRMV
+2717 TATDPVTGETGARTV
-2732 TALITGEGQ
+2732 TALITGEGE
-2741 KHLVEITV
+2741 KNLAEITV
-2749 TNPGGHSGKVVA
+2749 TNPGGHPGKVVA

-2797 GVVRAWTQHKR
+2797 SAVRAWTQHKR

-2820 YVLAGAT
+2820 YVLAGET
-2827 SVLVHNAGAT
+2827 PVLVHNCNGRDPVNGGLDDDTYDRIDGAHGPDVADGVDYQVQRMHDGSST
-2837 PYNPCGG
+2837 AADHDLPGV
-2844 GTNPQGGHSSGTGN
+2844 GHD
-2858 PPWSGGVPDSVYT
+2858 PDALGSYFASWRGKMTHTDT
-2871 RTGQDGTP
+2871 RTGSRVAYDSSRGVLIVTTGRNIHGFRYSQGAFESGRYVTP
-2879 VQNTIFDKDGNAVGH
+2879 
-2894 FDFKHH
+2894 
-2900 GTGGPHGHVIDPP
+2900 
-2913 GTPGAGHGA
+2913 
-2922 GAPHIPESDVPP
+2922 
-2934 GWNLRP
+2934 

>member
-1 MAVQRVFRGR
+1 MTAQRVVRGR
-11 TGVILVLIMALAM
+11 TGVILVLIMALAAL
-24 FGLTSPERLQNA
+24 GLTSPARFRSA
-36 AAGPDAGSA
+36 AATVPDARSA
-45 VTGPEGPE
+45 ATGPEGPE

-78 APTANSTGDARLA
+78 APTANNSGDARLA
-91 YPLELPKGRA
+91 YPLEVPKGRG
-101 GLQPELSVAYN
+101 GLQPDLSVAYN
-112 SAGGNGWTGVGWD
+112 SAGGNGWAGVGWD
-125 VSTPSITVDTR
+125 LNTPSITVDTR
-136 WGVPRYDGGKETESY
+136 WGVPRYDSGKETESY
-151 VLNGEQLT
+151 LLNGEQLT

-168 ARTAEKVFHSRVEG
+168 ARTAEKVFHFRVEG
-182 RFDRIVRHG
+182 RFERIVRHG

-198 WEVTDKQGTRTVF
+198 WEVTDKQGTRTVY
-211 GGAENTTLSDGAGN
+211 GGAPDTSLADASGN

-230 VREVRDGHDNLLRY
+230 AREVRDAHDNLMRY

-256 AAVPGRALYPQRI
+256 ATVAGRALYPQRI
-269 TYTGHGG
+269 TWTGHGD

-285 IRDRDRGEA
+285 VRDRDRGEA

-307 KKVTADLLRRVEVK
+307 KKVTADLLRRIEVK

-330 ELNYRTGAFAKTLL
+330 ELNYRSGAFAKTLL

-349 FSESNQL
+349 FDESNQL

-364 FDDVRDQS
+364 FDDVRDQW

-381 AGWSVPD
+381 APWSVPD
-388 DDLGVNIREGEASAI
+388 DGLGVNIREGEASAI

-413 HLFAGYNVQGLPTK
+413 HLFAGYNVQGLSTK

-443 GLSTLTDVNGD
+443 GLSTLADVNGD

-461 RKNNDVFYRPNLAK
+461 RKNNEVFYRPNLAK

-486 IKLTNLPGI
+486 VKLTGLPGI

-504 IGAEA
+504 IGVEA
-509 YVLTTSA
+509 YVLATSA

-563 DSTRTPAPIGGGAV
+563 DSARTPVPVGGGAV
-577 TGEIVGDQTA
+577 TGEIVGDQSA

-662 APGNVASIPVKKGD
+662 TPGNVASIPVKKGD

-686 DGKYDTVAWDPAITY
+686 DGKYDTVAWDPEITY
-701 TNLPAGTDANGLA
+701 TGLPAGTDANGLA
-714 DTVFRASAD
+714 STVFRASSD

-737 NGTLRLTG
+737 SGTLRLTG
-745 DVVKN
+745 DVVKS

-783 GTSAIDIS
+783 GTSAIDVS
-791 IPVSTFEKMSW
+791 IPVSVFEKMSW

-811 ASAVSWAPKAHYT
+811 VSAVSWAPKAHYT

-835 AGNPTLVITPPYD
+835 KGDPTLVISPPYD
-848 MDMFPADTLTAPQQ
+848 MDMFPADTLAAPQQ
-862 SYKAT
+862 SYKVT
-867 KTGQLKVRPKLSFNF
+867 KTGQLKVRPKIGLNF
-882 NLLGD
+882 GLLGD
-887 AKIAFTVKKRGGQLL
+887 AKIAFTVKKRGGQLVG
-902 AKRIFQARDTS
+902 KRVFEARDTYFS
-913 PFGGP
+913 GSK
-918 NLDLTV
+918 LDLTV
-924 PVTAGDELFIDYST
+924 PVTAGDELYIDYST
-938 TETGLFGLLVSQS
+938 TETKLLGTLVEQS

-961 WPTFTPAPSALHSSV
+961 WPAFTPAPSALHASV

-1002 PLKQAELTLD
+1002 PIKQAELTLD

-1083 ADVAGDRAVMRRG
+1083 ADVAGGRTVMRRG

-1137 GAKEIQFSDMTGA
+1137 GAKEIQFSDTTGA

-1177 SETATIA
+1177 SETATVA

-1219 ESDARV
+1219 ESDVRV

-1240 GNGDAQLNLGYSFA
+1240 ANGDAQLNLGYSFA
-1254 AREPWS
+1254 AREPWP

-1279 VDRYG
+1279 IDRYG

-1295 SYTNAS
+1295 SFTNAS
-1301 MTDVN
+1301 MADVN
-1306 GDGLTDRVFT
+1306 GDGLPDRVFT
-1316 DGANPIK
+1316 DGTNPIK

-1337 FRGSFPDIAVDK
+1337 WRGSFPEIAVDK

-1372 NPGVNA
+1372 NPGANA
-1378 STGISRA
+1378 TTGISRA

-1398 DHVKSTRDDELVV
+1398 DHLRSTRDNELLV
-1411 AVNKTGRTNLLRS
+1411 AVNNSGRTNLLRS
-1424 VSRPMGARI
+1424 VIRPMGARI

-1446 QESRWVLSRTSVFD
+1446 PQSRWVLSRTSVFD
-1460 GLAGDGADTRLTTF
+1460 GLAGDGADTRLTTY
-1474 RYEQGRHDRLEREFL
+1474 RYEQGHYDRLEREFL

-1499 DPGADDA
+1499 EPGAGDA

-1527 RTLTADGASR
+1527 RTLTTDGAGR
-1537 PYRETLNTYRLHDTS
+1537 PYRETVNTYRLHDTS
-1552 TDEDADPKSRTATV
+1552 SGTEADPKSPTATV
-1566 YPQLTRVEDKHYEGA
+1566 FPQLTRTEEKFYEGA
-1581 ATAARSTFTDLSYDD
+1581 ATAAKSTSTELSYDG
-1596 YGNVTRTL
+1596 YGNVVRTF
-1604 DTGDEGTA
+1604 DTADEGTA
-1612 DDLETVFAYSGS
+1612 DDLETTYGYSAS
-1624 DTQCRDHNLVG
+1624 DPACRDRGIVG
-1635 IANAI
+1635 IANVL
-1640 RQKAAA
+1640 RQKATA
-1646 TGALL
+1646 TGAVL
-1651 RHRESTVDCAT
+1651 RHRETGIDCAT
-1662 GAVRQVRE
+1662 AAVRQVRE
-1670 YLDDDT
+1670 YLDDST
-1676 AAVSDLTYHPDGN
+1676 SAVSDLEYHPNGN

-1694 GPANAKGQRYK
+1694 GPANATGQRYK

-1710 DTTVGV
+1710 DTVVGV
-1716 HVESIEDSFGY
+1716 HIESVVDSFGY
-1727 RSSTAYN
+1727 RSSSTHN
-1734 LKYGQPERNTDH
+1734 LKYGLPERNTDQ
-1746 NGQPLRMSYDSVG
+1746 NNQPVLMSYDTAG
-1759 RLDKVTGPYEKDGD
+1759 RLDTVTGPYETGGG
-1773 QATITF
+1773 QATIDF
-1779 GYHPEATVPYAT
+1779 DYHPEATVPYAT
-1791 TKHLDRAASGVRD
+1791 TKHLDRTATGVRA
-1804 DTIDTVTFSDGLKRA
+1804 DTIDTVTFTDGLKRM

-1825 ASVSASPGATPTQ
+1825 ASVATAPGAAPAQ
-1838 VMTVSGRLKFDSL
+1838 VMTVSGRLKFDFL
-1851 GRAVEKYYPVT
+1851 GRAAETYYPVT
-1862 EDKGAANTTFNA
+1862 EAKGPANTAFNA
-1874 SFDSVAPTKET
+1874 TFDTVAPTKDT
-1885 FDVLDRSVR
+1885 FDVLDRSVK

-1901 TTSTGYGFGED
+1901 TTSTGYAFGPD
-1912 RAGTTRFERTV
+1912 RAGTTRFEQTV
-1923 TDGNGKE
+1923 TDGNGKQ

-1939 ATTSAKES
+1939 ATTSVKEFD
-1947 NGSSEIWTSY
+1947 GPAAIWTSY
-1957 AYDPTGQVTTI
+1957 ELDPVKQVTAI
-1968 TDDKNNVTRAGYDA
+1968 TDDKNNVTRAEYDG
-1982 LGRRISF
+1982 LGRRTVF
-1989 DSPDAGRSETRYDL
+1989 DSPDAGRTETRYDL
-2003 AGNVTSK
+2003 AGNITAK
-2010 ITANLRAADKAVEY
+2010 ITANLRAAGKSVEY
-2024 DYEYSRLKAIRYPT
+2024 DYDYSRLKAIRYPT
-2038 FPENNVSYEYGAPG
+2038 FPGNNVTYAYGAPG

-2063 VHDAA
+2063 VRDAA
-2068 GTVKRAY
+2068 GTTTRAY
-2075 GALGEVI
+2075 GALGEVT
-2082 KETRTITAVRDAPRT
+2082 KETRTITAAGGTPRT

-2109 VLQMAYPDGE
+2109 VLQLTYPDGE

-2126 SGGQVGRATGSK
+2126 SGGHVTRATGVK
-2138 NGTGYTYLDRVD
+2138 NGTGYTYLDRLD
-2150 YDKFGQKILQQT
+2150 YDKFEQKILQQT
-2162 GNGVRTTYAYD
+2162 GNGVRTTYTYD
-2173 AEDRRLGALKSV
+2173 AEDRRLAALQSV
-2185 APGGTAFQNLGY
+2185 APNGTPFQNLGY
-2197 TYDKIGNITSLAN
+2197 TYDNIGNITALAN
-2210 NAPQGGD
+2210 SAPQGGE
-2217 IGGPSSQTYGYDD
+2217 IGGPSTQTYGYDD

-2244 NNAVNT
+2244 NNRVNK
-2250 YTLSLGYDSIHN
+2250 YTLTLGYDSIHN
-2262 TTSKSQTHEVTGGT
+2262 TTSKSQHHEVTGGT
-2276 PAFPVGGGGA
+2276 PAFPVGGGAA
-2286 GPIEPVEDPSNPG
+2286 GPIEPVDDPTNPA
-2299 DVQDRTTYDYTYA
+2299 DVQDKTSYDYAYA
-2312 YDGAAPHAPTKV
+2312 YNGTKSHAPSKV
-2324 GPVSHAYDAN
+2324 GPITHAYDAN
-2334 GNLTG
+2334 GNLTD
-2339 TVNTAVAD
+2339 TVNTAVNG
-2347 KRRQYVWDEENR
+2347 KRRQFVWDEENH
-2359 LVCNQDAATGTL
+2359 LACSQDTATATVA
-2371 TQDPSGCAGATVSY
+2371 QDPSGCTDATVAY
-2385 VYDDKGDRLVKR
+2385 TYDDKGDRVVKKG
-2397 SEDGLSLYPNR
+2397 DGLSLYPNR
-2408 YYSERDTTGYK
+2408 NYSEHDATGYK
-2419 HVFVGD
+2419 HIFVGD
-2425 SRMTTKTVAT
+2425 SRLTTKTVAV
-2435 TGAEDAQQFFHADHI
+2435 TGTEDAQWFFHADHI

-2461 KVTEHLEYFPYGETW
+2461 AVAEHLEYFPYGETW

-2490 TGKELDAETGL
+2490 TGEELDAETGL

-2514 LWASTDPAL
+2514 LWAGADPAL
-2523 PDYLDGGMAGG
+2523 PDYLDKDIAGG
-2534 IAEPRNLAAY
+2534 IGEPRNLAAY
-2544 TYTHNNPVKL
+2544 TYTHNNPL
-2554 TDPTGKW
+2554 RYTDPTGGLLQLA
-2561 PKMPSWKTIG
+2561 PLAPAAPALATPAG
-2571 HTTLDVVGMVPV
+2571 AVVVGTIVIGATVYAIINSHTPDDSV
-2583 VGEAAD
+2583 
-2589 LANAGWYAAEG
+2589 AN
-2600 NYALAGLSAASAIPG
+2600 SPR
-2615 LGYGANAA
+2615 
-2623 KYGNMAL
+2623 
-2630 DAAQAA
+2630 AAQP
-2636 KNAGNAADAAKTAKA
+2636 G
-2651 ADTAPVPKAADS
+2651 PVPQP
-2663 PPAPKPADSGSA
+2663 PPAPGTKTDDEEMVSIY
-2675 PKAPDNGA
+2675 KAPQPGMGDKFMLRGFLKEDFPSGDGMNGYAYFA
-2683 GSCGTGNSFTPGTLV
+2683 GPNDRALAEEYARSYNGGV
-2698 VMADGNHKAIEQV
+2698 IEI
-2711 RVGDTV
+2711 RIPKSDYDLIWKRFEKPYEGGPRAELEIPGDTV
-2717 TATDPVTGETGPRMV
+2717 TALNAYRP
-2732 TALITGEGQ
+2732 
-2741 KHLVEITV
+2741 
-2749 TNPGGHSGKVVA
+2749 
-2761 TDNHPFWAPEL
+2761 
-2772 GKWVYAKEIVP
+2772 WV
-2783 GMLLQTGNGSYTQV
+2783 
-2797 GVVRAWTQHKR
+2797 
-2808 VHNLTVDDLHTY
+2808 LH
-2820 YVLAGAT
+2820 
-2827 SVLVHNAGAT
+2827 
-2837 PYNPCGG
+2837 
-2844 GTNPQGGHSSGTGN
+2844 
-2858 PPWSGGVPDSVYT
+2858 
-2871 RTGQDGTP
+2871 R
-2879 VQNTIFDKDGNAVGH
+2879 
-2894 FDFKHH
+2894 
-2900 GTGGPHGHVIDPP
+2900 
-2913 GTPGAGHGA
+2913 
-2922 GAPHIPESDVPP
+2922 
-2934 GWNLRP
+2934 

>member
-1 MAVQRVFRGR
+1 MTVRRVFRGR
-11 TGVILVLIMALAM
+11 AGVTLLLAM
-24 FGLTSPERLQNA
+24 VLTLSGQTAPDALRA
-36 AAGPDAGSA
+36 AASSVPDAGAS

-64 IKAAD
+64 IKAGD
-69 PGAGVNLIE
+69 PGSGVNLIE
-78 APTANSTGDARLA
+78 APSANSSGDARLS
-91 YPLELPKGRA
+91 YPLEVPKGRA
-101 GLQPELSVAYN
+101 GLEPSLALTYN
-112 SAGGNGWTGVGWD
+112 SSGANGWLGVGWD
-125 VSTPSITVDTR
+125 VTTPTLTVDTR
-136 WGVPRYDGGKETESY
+136 WGVPRYDAGLETETY
-151 VLNGEQLT
+151 LLDGEQLT
-159 PVAHRGELQ
+159 PVAHRGPLQ
-168 ARTAEKVFHSRVEG
+168 ARTAEKVFHSRVES

-191 DKPSNYW
+191 DSPANYW
-198 WEVTDKQGTRTVF
+198 WEVTDKQGVRTLF
-211 GGAENTTLSDGAGN
+211 GGTADSTLADGQGRVAT
-225 IAVWA
+225 WA
-230 VREVRDGHDNLLRY
+230 AREIRDGNDNVLRY
-244 HHVRVDDGGVAN
+244 RYAKVTDGGTAN
-256 AAVPGRALYPQRI
+256 STVPGSDLYPQKI
-269 TYTGHGG
+269 TYTGRGD
-276 TEGRYSVTF
+276 TDGRYSVTF
-285 IRDRDRGEA
+285 IRDRERGEP
-294 RRGDVQIDARYGF
+294 RRADVRIDAKYGF

-364 FDDVRDQS
+364 FDDVRDAS
-372 GNYNAFADA
+372 GNYNAFANG

-388 DDLGVNIREGEASAI
+388 DGLGVNIREGEASAI

-443 GLSTLTDVNGD
+443 GLSTLTDMNGD

-461 RKNNDVFYRPNLAK
+461 RKNGDVYYRPNLAK

-486 IKLTNLPGI
+486 VKLTGLPGI

-504 IGAEA
+504 IGIES

-552 LDANGQPAYSA
+552 LDAQGQPAYSA
-563 DSTRTPAPIGGGAV
+563 DSGRTPVPVGDGAV

-595 SPLLDSVRRWV
+595 SPLLDTVRRWV
-606 APFDGNV
+606 APYDGNV
-613 RVDGR
+613 RVDGP
-618 VQLTQDPSPA
+618 VQLTQDPSAA

-652 RIGPDDHTEF
+652 RIGPDDHTAF

-686 DGKYDTVAWDPAITY
+686 DGKYDTVAWDPVITY
-701 TNLPAGTDANGLA
+701 TDLPAGTDANGLA
-714 DTVFRASAD
+714 NTVFRASSD
-723 FTFGGRPSLVTVPV
+723 FTYGGRPSLVTVPV

-745 DVVKN
+745 DVVKS

-765 GVHAGTEVF
+765 GVHPGTEVL

-783 GTSAIDIS
+783 GTTAIDLS
-791 IPVSTFEKMSW
+791 IPVSTFEKLSW

-811 ASAVSWAPKAHYT
+811 ASAVSWAPKAYYT

-835 AGNPTLVITPPYD
+835 KGEPTMVITPPYD
-848 MDMFPADTLTAPQQ
+848 QTMYPADTLTAPQQ
-862 SYKAT
+862 TYKAT
-867 KTGQLKVRPKLSFNF
+867 KTGQLKVRPKLNFNF

-887 AKIAFTVKKRGGQLL
+887 AKIAFTVKKRGGQLVG
-902 AKRIFQARDTS
+902 KRIFQAKDAS

-924 PVTAGDELFIDYST
+924 PVTAGDDLYIDYST
-938 TETGLFGLLVSQS
+938 AEAGLLPLLVDQS

-961 WPTFTPAPSALHSSV
+961 WPAFTPAPSAMHGSV
-976 GQGAFAQPYRGW
+976 GQDAFAQPYRGW

-1025 ADVAPFAANPRLTM
+1025 ADVPAFAAKPRLAM

-1076 TIDVVTD
+1076 TIDIVTD

-1199 TATTGAVQPSLGIG
+1199 TATTGSVQPSLGIG

-1225 DLIDINGDGLPDKVF
+1225 DLIDINGDGLPDKVYA
-1240 GNGDAQLNLGYSFA
+1240 NGDVQLNLGYSFA
-1254 AREPWS
+1254 AREPWP
-1260 AGPINDASTR
+1260 AGPLNDASTR
-1270 NVGVNLGFN
+1270 NAGVNLGFN
-1279 VDRYG
+1279 IDRYG

-1295 SYTNAS
+1295 SFTNAS
-1301 MTDVN
+1301 MADVN

-1316 DGANPIK
+1316 DGANPLK
-1323 VAVNTGTGF
+1323 VAINTGTGF
-1332 TAPAP
+1332 TPPAP

-1362 LPTPVGVFVF
+1362 LPTPVGVFIF
-1372 NPGVNA
+1372 NPGANVT
-1378 STGISRA
+1378 TGISRA

-1398 DHVKSTRDDELVV
+1398 DHVKSTRDDELLV

-1474 RYEQGRHDRLEREFL
+1474 RYEKGRHDRLEREFL

-1499 DPGADDA
+1499 DPGADNA
-1506 VRRAVTN
+1506 LRRTVTD
-1513 EYRTDGYYSRGLLT
+1513 EYRTDGYAGRGLLA
-1527 RTLTADGASR
+1527 RTLTEDAAGH
-1537 PYRETLNTYRLHDTS
+1537 PYRETLNTYRLIDTS
-1552 TDEDADPKSRTATV
+1552 TGQEADPKSRTATV
-1566 YPQLTRVEDKHYEGA
+1566 FPQLTRIEEKHYEGA
-1581 ATAARSTFTDLSYDD
+1581 ATAGESTYTDLSYDE
-1596 YGNVTRTL
+1596 YGNVVRTF
-1604 DTGDEGTA
+1604 DAGDQGTA
-1612 DDLETVFAYSGS
+1612 DDLETVFAYSAS
-1624 DTQCRDHNLVG
+1624 DARCRDRYLVG
-1635 IANAI
+1635 IADGI

-1651 RHRESTVDCAT
+1651 RHRESTVDCVT
-1662 GAVRQVRE
+1662 GAVRQTRE

-1676 AAVSDLTYHPDGN
+1676 PAVSDLTYHPDGN

-1694 GPANAKGQRYK
+1694 GPANAKGQRYT

-1716 HVESIEDSFGY
+1716 HVESVEDSFGY

-1734 LKYGQPERNTDH
+1734 LKYGQPERNTDQ
-1746 NGQPLRMSYDSVG
+1746 NGQPLRMTYDSVG

-1773 QATITF
+1773 RATITF
-1779 GYHPEATVPYAT
+1779 GYHPEAPVPYAT
-1791 TKHLDRAASGVRD
+1791 TQHLDRAASGVRD
-1804 DTIDTVTFSDGLKRA
+1804 DTIDTVTFTDGLKRV

-1825 ASVSASPGATPTQ
+1825 AAVSAAPGATPTQ
-1838 VMTVSGRLKFDSL
+1838 VMTVSGRLKFDHL

-1894 TVQPDGV
+1894 TVEPDGV
-1901 TTSTGYGFGED
+1901 TTSTAYGFGAD

-1930 RRTYTDVRG
+1930 RRTYTDARG
-1939 ATTSAKES
+1939 ATTSVKEF
-1947 NGSSEIWTSY
+1947 NGSAVIWTSY

-1982 LGRRISF
+1982 LGRRTSF

-2010 ITANLRAADKAVEY
+2010 TTANLRAADKAVEY
-2024 DYEYSRLKAIRYPT
+2024 DYEYSRLKAVRYPT
-2038 FPENNVSYEYGAPG
+2038 FPENDVSYTYGAPG

-2075 GALGEVI
+2075 GALGEVV

-2109 VLQMAYPDGE
+2109 VLEMTYPDGE
-2119 VLTYDYD
+2119 VLTYTYD

-2138 NGTGYTYLDRVD
+2138 NGTAYTYLDRID

-2173 AEDRRLGALKSV
+2173 AEDRRLAGLKSV

-2197 TYDKIGNITSLAN
+2197 AYDKIGNITSLVN

-2250 YTLSLGYDSIHN
+2250 YTLNLGYDSIHN

-2276 PAFPVGGGGA
+2276 PAFPLTSRAA
-2286 GPIEPVEDPSNPG
+2286 GPIEPVEDPSNPT
-2299 DVQDRTTYDYTYA
+2299 DVQDRTTYAYTYA
-2312 YDGAAPHAPTKV
+2312 YGARPHAPTKV
-2324 GPVSHAYDAN
+2324 GPVDHAYDAN
-2334 GNLTG
+2334 GNLTS
-2339 TVNTAVAD
+2339 TVNTAAAD
-2347 KRRQYVWDEENR
+2347 RRRQYVWDEENR
-2359 LVCNQDAATGTL
+2359 LVCNQDTATGTL

-2385 VYDDKGDRLVKR
+2385 VYDDKGDRVVKR
-2397 SEDGLSLYPNR
+2397 SDDGLSLYPNR
-2408 YYSERDTTGYK
+2408 YYSERDATGYK

-2425 SRMTTKTVAT
+2425 SRVTTKAVET
-2435 TGAEDAQQFFHADHI
+2435 TGPEDAQQFFHADHI

-2461 KVTEHLEYFPYGETW
+2461 KVVEHLEYFPYGETW

-2490 TGKELDAETGL
+2490 TGKELDEETGL

-2523 PDYLDGGMAGG
+2523 PDYLDGDMAGG
-2534 IAEPRNLAAY
+2534 IAEPRNLAVY
-2544 TYTHNNPVKL
+2544 TYAHNNPVKL
-2554 TDPTGKW
+2554 MDPTGKW

-2583 VGEAAD
+2583 VGEVGD

-2600 NYALAGLSAASAIPG
+2600 DYVNAGLSAASAIPG
-2615 LGYGANAA
+2615 AGYAANAA
-2623 KYGNMAL
+2623 KYGNKAL

-2636 KNAGNAADAAKTAKA
+2636 KTANNAADASKAAKA
-2651 ADTAPVPKAADS
+2651 ADTPPVPKAADS
-2663 PPAPKPADSGSA
+2663 PPAPKPADSG
-2675 PKAPDNGA
+2675 A
-2683 GSCGTGNSFTPGTLV
+2683 GSGTGGCGTGNSFTPDTKVL
-2698 VMADGNHKAIEQV
+2698 MADGGQKPIAEV
-2711 RVGDTV
+2711 RVGDEV
-2717 TATDPVTGETGPRMV
+2717 TATDPVTGETGPRTV
-2732 TALITGEGQ
+2732 TALITGQGE
-2741 KHLVEITV
+2741 KHLVAITV
-2749 TNPGGHSGKVVA
+2749 TTPEGNQGTLTA
-2761 TDNHPFWAPEL
+2761 TEGHPFWAPAL
-2772 GKWVYAKEIVP
+2772 GKWLYAKELTP
-2783 GMLLQTGNGSYTQV
+2783 GTLLRTGNGSYTQV
-2797 GVVRAWTQHKR
+2797 TAIRTWTQQKR
-2808 VHNLTVDDLHTY
+2808 VHNLTVDELHTY
-2820 YVLAGAT
+2820 YVLAGQT
-2827 SVLVHNAGAT
+2827 PVLVHNSNCDLPEGYTSSPALKGD
-2837 PYNPCGG
+2837 PY
-2844 GTNPQGGHSSGTGN
+2844 H
-2858 PPWSGGVPDSVYT
+2858 PDSVAARSAQSRELYA
-2871 RTGQDGTP
+2871 GT
-2879 VQNTIFDKDGNAVGH
+2879 VG
-2894 FDFKHH
+2894 DR
-2900 GTGGPHGHVIDPP
+2900 
-2913 GTPGAGHGA
+2913 A
-2922 GAPHIPESDVPP
+2922 GALGYRTRIPAQRAPFDSHGQVVFSNGRNYITPDVDGHNVSD
-2934 GWNLRP
+2934 GWKMFNRRGQRIGTYDPDLNYLKE

>member
-1 MAVQRVFRGR
+1 MTAQRVVRGR
-11 TGVILVLIMALAM
+11 TGVILVLIMALAAL
-24 FGLTSPERLQNA
+24 GLTSPERFRSA
-36 AAGPDAGSA
+36 AATVPDARSA

-69 PGAGVNLIE
+69 PGTGVNLIE
-78 APTANSTGDARLA
+78 APTANNSGDARLA
-91 YPLELPKGRA
+91 YPLEVPKGRG
-101 GLQPELSVAYN
+101 GLQPNLSVAYN
-112 SAGGNGWTGVGWD
+112 SAGGNGWAGVGWD
-125 VSTPSITVDTR
+125 LNTPSITVDTR
-136 WGVPRYDGGKETESY
+136 WGVPRYDSGKETESY

-159 PVAHRGELQ
+159 PVAHRSELQ

-182 RFDRIVRHG
+182 RFERIVRHG

-198 WEVTDKQGTRTVF
+198 WEVTDKQGTRTVY
-211 GGAENTTLSDGAGN
+211 GGAENTSLADASGN

-230 VREVRDGHDNLLRY
+230 VREVRDAHDNLMRY

-256 AAVPGRALYPQRI
+256 ATVAGRALYPQRI
-269 TYTGHGG
+269 TWTGHGD

-285 IRDRDRGEA
+285 VRDRDRGEA

-364 FDDVRDQS
+364 FDDVRDRS

-381 AGWSVPD
+381 APWSVPD
-388 DDLGVNIREGEASAI
+388 DGLGVNIREGEASAI
-403 SANTSAGFGA
+403 SANTSVGFGA

-443 GLSTLTDVNGD
+443 GLSTLADVNGD

-461 RKNNDVFYRPNLAK
+461 RKNGDVFYRPNLAT

-563 DSTRTPAPIGGGAV
+563 DSTRTPVPIGGGAV

-595 SPLLDSVRRWV
+595 SPLLDTVRRWV

-662 APGNVASIPVKKGD
+662 VPGNVASIPVKKGD

-686 DGKYDTVAWDPAITY
+686 DGKYDTVAWDPEITY
-701 TNLPAGTDANGLA
+701 TDLPAGTDANGLA
-714 DTVFRASAD
+714 STVFRASAD

-745 DVVKN
+745 DVVKS

-765 GVHAGTEVF
+765 GVHAGAEVF

-783 GTSAIDIS
+783 GTSAIDVS
-791 IPVSTFEKMSW
+791 IPVSVFEKMSW

-824 AAQGVESVVDA
+824 VAQGVESVVDA
-835 AGNPTLVITPPYD
+835 KGDPTLVITPPYD

-882 NLLGD
+882 NLFGD
-887 AKIAFTVKKRGGQLL
+887 AKIAFTVKKRGGQLVG
-902 AKRIFQARDTS
+902 KRIFQAKDTS

-924 PVTAGDELFIDYST
+924 PVTAGDELYIDYST
-938 TETGLFGLLVSQS
+938 TETRLLGSLVEQS
-951 ASVTYDVTSS
+951 ASVTYDVTSG
-961 WPTFTPAPSALHSSV
+961 WPTFTPAPSAMHASV

-1002 PLKQAELTLD
+1002 PIKQAELTLD

-1076 TIDVVTD
+1076 TIDIVTD

-1125 LDLNGDGYPDVV
+1125 LDLNGDRYPDVV

-1219 ESDARV
+1219 ESDVRV

-1240 GNGDAQLNLGYSFA
+1240 ANGDAQLNLGYSFA

-1279 VDRYG
+1279 IDRYG

-1295 SYTNAS
+1295 SFTNAS
-1301 MTDVN
+1301 MADVN

-1337 FRGSFPDIAVDK
+1337 WRGSFPEIAVDK

-1362 LPTPVGVFVF
+1362 LPTPVGIFVF
-1372 NPGVNA
+1372 NPGANA

-1398 DHVKSTRDDELVV
+1398 DHVRSTRDNELLV
-1411 AVNKTGRTNLLRS
+1411 AVNKTGRTNLLRT

-1433 DLDYTRSGNTADM
+1433 DLDYTRTGNTQAIP
-1446 QESRWVLSRTSVFD
+1446 ESRWVLSRTAVFD
-1460 GLAGDGADTRLTTF
+1460 GRTGDGADNQLTTY
-1474 RYEQGRHDRLEREFL
+1474 RYENGTYDRLEREFR
-1489 GFGRVVTEDR
+1489 GFGKVVSEVR
-1499 DPGADDA
+1499 DPGAGDA
-1506 VRRAVTN
+1506 LYRSVSD
-1513 EYRTDGYYSRGLLT
+1513 EYRTDSVYTRGLLA
-1527 RTLTADGASR
+1527 RTLTSDGAGR
-1537 PYRETLNTYRLHDTS
+1537 PFTETVNTYQLHDIATG
-1552 TDEDADPKSRTATV
+1552 TAADPASTTASV
-1566 YPQLTRVEDKHYEGA
+1566 FPQLTRVDKKFHEGA
-1581 ATAARSTFTDLSYDD
+1581 REPAKATHTVMAYDEYGNLTGSFDAGDDGIEDDVQTDFAYTASDPACRDRHLVGLARSVSQRATATD
-1596 YGNVTRTL
+1596 TP
-1604 DTGDEGTA
+1604 
-1612 DDLETVFAYSGS
+1612 
-1624 DTQCRDHNLVG
+1624 
-1635 IANAI
+1635 
-1640 RQKAAA
+1640 
-1646 TGALL
+1646 L
-1651 RHRESTVDCAT
+1651 RHREATVDCAT
-1662 GAVRQVRE
+1662 GALRQIRE
-1670 YLDDDT
+1670 HVTPTDI
-1676 AAVSDLTYHPDGN
+1676 AVTDLEYHPDGN
-1689 LKSVT
+1689 LRSVT
-1694 GPANAKGQRYK
+1694 RPANKSGQRYK

-1710 DTTVGV
+1710 DAVVGV
-1716 HVESIEDSFGY
+1716 HVESVVDSFGY
-1727 RSSTAYN
+1727 RSATTHN
-1734 LKYGQPERNTDH
+1734 LKYGLPERSTDQ
-1746 NGQPLRMSYDSVG
+1746 NNQPLSRSYDSVG
-1759 RLDKVTGPYEKDGD
+1759 RLDSVTGPYEAGSGRV
-1773 QATITF
+1773 TIAF
-1779 GYHPEATVPYAT
+1779 AYHPEAVVPYAT
-1791 TKHLDRAASGVRD
+1791 TKNLDRDANGARA
-1804 DTIDTVTFSDGLKRA
+1804 DTIDTVTFSDGLKRV

-1825 ASVSASPGATPTQ
+1825 ASVAASPGTVPQ
-1838 VMTVSGRLKFDSL
+1838 PVMTVSGRLKFDFL
-1851 GRAVEKYYPVT
+1851 GRTTEKYYPVT
-1862 EDKGAANTTFNA
+1862 EPKGEANTTFNA
-1874 SFDSVAPTKET
+1874 AFDTVAPTKDS

-1894 TVQPDGV
+1894 TVRPDG
-1901 TTSTGYGFGED
+1901 TSTTNAYGFGPD
-1912 RAGTTRFERTV
+1912 RAGVTRFENTV
-1923 TDGNGKE
+1923 TDANGKQ
-1930 RRTYTDVRG
+1930 RRIYTGVRD
-1939 ATTSAKES
+1939 TTAAVKEFS
-1947 NGSSEIWTSY
+1947 GSTAVWTSY
-1957 AYDPTGQVTTI
+1957 VYDPLNRITVI
-1968 TDDKNNVTRAGYDA
+1968 TDDKDNVTRAEYDG
-1982 LGRRISF
+1982 LGRRTVL
-1989 DSPDAGRSETRYDL
+1989 DNPDAGRTETHYDL
-2003 AGNVTSK
+2003 AGNVTAK
-2010 ITANLRAADKAVEY
+2010 ITANLRAAGQAVEY
-2024 DYEYSRLKAIRYPT
+2024 DYDYTRVKAVRYPK
-2038 FPENNVSYEYGAPG
+2038 FPGNDVTYSYGAPG
-2052 APDNA
+2052 AADNV
-2057 ASRVTE
+2057 ASRITE
-2063 VHDAA
+2063 VRDAA
-2068 GTVKRAY
+2068 GTITRGY
-2075 GALGEVI
+2075 GPLGELTR
-2082 KETRTITAVRDAPRT
+2082 ETRTISAVSGSPRT
-2097 YTTAWRYDAFNR
+2097 YTTAWRYDTFNR
-2109 VLQMAYPDGE
+2109 VLQLTYPDGE

-2126 SGGQVGRATGSK
+2126 SGGQVTRATGVK
-2138 NGTGYTYLDRVD
+2138 NGTDYTYLQRMDF
-2150 YDKFGQKILQQT
+2150 DKFGQKTLQET
-2162 GNGVRTTYAYD
+2162 GNGVRTSYTYD
-2173 AEDRRLGALKSV
+2173 AEDRRLAALKSD
-2185 APGGTAFQNLGY
+2185 APTGSTFQDLGY
-2197 TYDKIGNITSLAN
+2197 TYDKAGNITALAN
-2210 NAPQGGD
+2210 SAPRNAV

-2230 QYRLTSASGRYTDK
+2230 LNRLTSASGQYTDK
-2244 NNAVNT
+2244 NNQANK
-2250 YTLSLGYDSIHN
+2250 YTLTLAYDSINN
-2262 TTSKSQTHEVTGGT
+2262 TTSKSQHHEITGGV
-2276 PAFPVGGGGA
+2276 PAFPAGTGTP
-2286 GPIEPVEDPSNPG
+2286 GPIEPVDDPSNPA
-2299 DVQDRTTYDYTYA
+2299 DVQDRTSYTYDYTY
-2312 YDGAAPHAPTKV
+2312 GGGKPHAPSRV
-2324 GPVSHAYDAN
+2324 GPITHAYDAN
-2334 GNLTG
+2334 GNLTA
-2339 TVNTAVAD
+2339 TVNTAATG
-2347 KRRQYVWDEENR
+2347 KRRQFVWDEENR
-2359 LVCNQDAATGTL
+2359 LACNQDTTTSTVEQSPA
-2371 TQDPSGCAGATVSY
+2371 GCADATVSY
-2385 VYDDKGDRLVKR
+2385 VYDATGERVVKKGE
-2397 SEDGLSLYPNR
+2397 SLSLYPNR
-2408 YYSERDTTGYK
+2408 NYSERDGTGYK
-2419 HVFVGD
+2419 HVFIGD
-2425 SRMTTKTVAT
+2425 SRLTTKTVADGVENT
-2435 TGAEDAQQFFHADHI
+2435 RSFFHTDHL
-2450 GSSGYVTDKQG
+2450 GSSGYVTDNTG
-2461 KVTEHLEYFPYGETW
+2461 AVTEHLEYFASGETW

-2490 TGKELDAETGL
+2490 TGKELDSETGL
-2501 YYYGARYYNPRTQ
+2501 NYHGARYYNPRTQ

-2523 PDYLDGGMAGG
+2523 PKYLDQDLAGG
-2534 IAEPRNLAAY
+2534 ITQPRNLAAY
-2544 TYTHNNPVKL
+2544 TYVHNNPVKL
-2554 TDPTGKW
+2554 TDPTGESPWEKQPW
-2561 PKMPSWKTIG
+2561 SYDYTIYAEGDAANTYVLVDPTTGKYFSQVGAGGASNMVGKASEIVTVEDAWNALKSCYNCTFPINGAPKEMPKVGDKLPLKVGPKGFPVEVTQMDFDGKEINIEYS
-2571 HTTLDVVGMVPV
+2571 TLDGHIDGVGSTIHFRIFEDQN
-2583 VGEAAD
+2583 GE
-2589 LANAGWYAAEG
+2589 LALQTTAEIIG
-2600 NYALAGLSAASAIPG
+2600 GMGARGGAPARGV
-2615 LGYGANAA
+2615 YG
-2623 KYGNMAL
+2623 GV
-2630 DAAQAA
+2630 AQ
-2636 KNAGNAADAAKTAKA
+2636 
-2651 ADTAPVPKAADS
+2651 
-2663 PPAPKPADSGSA
+2663 
-2675 PKAPDNGA
+2675 
-2683 GSCGTGNSFTPGTLV
+2683 
-2698 VMADGNHKAIEQV
+2698 
-2711 RVGDTV
+2711 
-2717 TATDPVTGETGPRMV
+2717 
-2732 TALITGEGQ
+2732 ITWQ
-2741 KHLVEITV
+2741 PFIDRLV
-2749 TNPGGHSGKVVA
+2749 TNGIKQHYGDRWGG
-2761 TDNHPFWAPEL
+2761 
-2772 GKWVYAKEIVP
+2772 AK
-2783 GMLLQTGNGSYTQV
+2783 
-2797 GVVRAWTQHKR
+2797 
-2808 VHNLTVDDLHTY
+2808 
-2820 YVLAGAT
+2820 
-2827 SVLVHNAGAT
+2827 
-2837 PYNPCGG
+2837 
-2844 GTNPQGGHSSGTGN
+2844 
-2858 PPWSGGVPDSVYT
+2858 
-2871 RTGQDGTP
+2871 
-2879 VQNTIFDKDGNAVGH
+2879 
-2894 FDFKHH
+2894 
-2900 GTGGPHGHVIDPP
+2900 
-2913 GTPGAGHGA
+2913 
-2922 GAPHIPESDVPP
+2922 
-2934 GWNLRP
+2934 

>member
-1 MAVQRVFRGR
+1 M
-11 TGVILVLIMALAM
+11 VLTTS
-24 FGLTSPERLQNA
+24 GLTSPELLRSVA
-36 AAGPDAGSA
+36 AAVPDAGSA

-69 PGAGVNLIE
+69 PGSGVNLVE
-78 APTANSTGDARLA
+78 APAANNSGDARLS
-91 YPLELPKGRA
+91 YPLEVPKGRA
-101 GLQPELSVAYN
+101 GLEPNPALTYN
-112 SAGGNGWTGVGWD
+112 SSGTNGWLGVGWD
-125 VSTPSITVDTR
+125 LTTPMITVDTR
-136 WGVPRYDGGKETESY
+136 WGVPRYDAGLETETY
-151 VLNGEQLT
+151 LLDGEQLT
-159 PVAHRGELQ
+159 PVAHRGALR

-182 RFDRIVRHG
+182 SFDRIVRHG
-191 DKPSNYW
+191 DSPANYW
-198 WEVTDKQGTRTVF
+198 WEVTDKQGVRTVF
-211 GGAENTTLSDGAGN
+211 GGTADSTLADGEGRV
-225 IAVWA
+225 AVWA
-230 VREVRDGHDNLLRY
+230 AREVRDGSDNVLRY
-244 HHVRVDDGGVAN
+244 RYAKVADGGTTGST
-256 AAVPGRALYPQRI
+256 VPGSELYPQKI
-269 TYTGHGG
+269 TYTGRGD
-276 TEGRYSVTF
+276 TDGRYSVTF
-285 IRDRDRGEA
+285 IRDRERGEP
-294 RRGDVQIDARYGF
+294 RRTDVRIDARYGF

-349 FSESNQL
+349 FNESNQL

-364 FDDVRDQS
+364 FDDVRDPS
-372 GNYNAFADA
+372 GNYDAFADA

-388 DDLGVNIREGEASAI
+388 DDLGVNIREGEASTI
-403 SANTSAGFGA
+403 SANTSANFGA

-461 RKNNDVFYRPNLAK
+461 RKNKDVFYRPNLAR

-486 IKLTNLPGI
+486 IKLIGLPGI

-504 IGAEA
+504 IGVES

-552 LDANGQPAYSA
+552 LDAQGQPAYSA
-563 DSTRTPAPIGGGAV
+563 DSTHTPVPIGGGAV

-595 SPLLDSVRRWV
+595 SPLLDTVRRWV

-613 RVDGR
+613 RVDGN

-637 VRVTIQHKDAELWAQ
+637 VRVTIQHKDTELWAQ

-662 APGNVASIPVKKGD
+662 TPGNAASIPVKKGD

-686 DGKYDTVAWDPAITY
+686 DGKYDTVAWDPEITY
-701 TNLPAGTDANGLA
+701 TGLPAGTDANGLA
-714 DTVFRASAD
+714 STVFRASTD

-745 DVVKN
+745 DVVKS

-765 GVHAGTEVF
+765 GVHAPSEVY
-774 RKVLPAAST
+774 RKVLPAASA
-783 GTSAIDIS
+783 GTTTIDLS
-791 IPVSTFEKMSW
+791 IPVKTFEKMSW

-811 ASAVSWAPKAHYT
+811 PSAVSWAPKAHYT

-835 AGNPTLVITPPYD
+835 KGDPTLVITPPYD
-848 MDMFPADTLTAPQQ
+848 MTMFPADTLTAPQQ
-862 SYKAT
+862 TYKAT
-867 KTGQLKVRPKLSFNF
+867 KSGQLKVRPKISLNF
-882 NLLGD
+882 GLLGD
-887 AKIAFTVKKRGGQLL
+887 APIAFTVKKRGGQLL
-902 AKRIFQARDTS
+902 GKRIFKAKDTY
-913 PFGGP
+913 FGST

-924 PVTAGDELFIDYST
+924 PVTAGDELYIDYST
-938 TETGLFGLLVSQS
+938 TETGLLGSLVGQS

-961 WPTFTPAPSALHSSV
+961 WPTFTPAPSAMHGSV

-988 GVIGYQGNRDRATQ
+988 GVIGYQANRARATQ
-1002 PLKQAELTLD
+1002 PIKQTELTLD

-1025 ADVAPFAANPRLTM
+1025 ADIAPFTANPRLAM

-1150 LGATRGTL
+1150 LGTTRGTL

-1166 NVSGNVSLSAG
+1166 NISGNVSLSAG

-1199 TATTGAVQPSLGIG
+1199 TATTGSVQPSLGIG

-1219 ESDARV
+1219 ESDVRV
-1225 DLIDINGDGLPDKVF
+1225 DLLDINGDGLPDKVF
-1240 GNGDAQLNLGYSFA
+1240 GNGDVQLNLGYSFA
-1254 AREPWS
+1254 AREPWP
-1260 AGPINDASTR
+1260 AGAINDASTR

-1279 VDRYG
+1279 IDRYG
-1284 FAGGVSAELGT
+1284 FAGGLSAELGT
-1295 SYTNAS
+1295 SYTSAS

-1316 DGANPIK
+1316 DGTNPIK

-1337 FRGSFPDIAVDK
+1337 FRGSFSQIAVDK

-1372 NPGVNA
+1372 NPGANA

-1398 DHVKSTRDDELVV
+1398 DHVKSTRDNELLV
-1411 AVNKTGRTNLLRS
+1411 AVNKAGRTNLLRS

-1433 DLDYTRSGNTADM
+1433 DLDYTRSGNTAAM
-1446 QESRWVLSRTSVFD
+1446 PESRWVLSRTSVFD
-1460 GLAGDGADTRLTTF
+1460 GLTGDGADTRLTTY
-1474 RYEQGRHDRLEREFL
+1474 RYEQGRYDRLEREFL

-1499 DPGADDA
+1499 DTGADDT
-1506 VRRAVTN
+1506 VRRTVTD
-1513 EYRTDGYYSRGLLT
+1513 EYRTDGYVSRGLLA
-1527 RTLTADGASR
+1527 RTLTEDEAGR
-1537 PYRETLNTYRLHDTS
+1537 PYRETLHTYRLTDT
-1552 TDEDADPKSRTATV
+1552 TTGEETDPKSRTATV
-1566 YPQLTRVEDKHYEGA
+1566 FPQLTRIEDKYYEGA
-1581 ATAARSTFTDLSYDD
+1581 AAARKSTFTDLSYDE
-1596 YGNVTRTL
+1596 YGNVVRTF
-1604 DTGDEGTA
+1604 DAGDEGTA
-1612 DDLETVFAYSGS
+1612 DDLETVYAYSGS
-1624 DTQCRDHNLVG
+1624 DTQCRDQHLVG

-1646 TGALL
+1646 TGTLL
-1651 RHRESTVDCAT
+1651 RHREATVDCAT
-1662 GAVRQVRE
+1662 GTVNQTRE

-1694 GPANAKGQRYK
+1694 GPANAQGQRYK

-1716 HVESIEDSFGY
+1716 HVESVEDSFGY

-1734 LKYGQPERNTDH
+1734 LKYGLPELNTDH

-1779 GYHPEATVPYAT
+1779 DYHPEAAVPYAT
-1791 TKHLDRAASGVRD
+1791 TKHLDRAASGIRK
-1804 DTIDTVTFSDGLKRA
+1804 DTIDTVTFTDGLKRV

-1825 ASVSASPGATPTQ
+1825 ASVSASPGAAPTEA
-1838 VMTVSGRLKFDSL
+1838 MTVSGRLKFDHL

-1862 EDKGAANTTFNA
+1862 EDKGASNTAFNA
-1874 SFDSVAPTKET
+1874 SFDSVTPTKET

-1912 RAGTTRFERTV
+1912 RAGTIRFERTV

-1930 RRTYTDVRG
+1930 RRTYTDIRG
-1939 ATTSAKES
+1939 ATTSVKEFNS
-1947 NGSSEIWTSY
+1947 SSEIWTSY
-1957 AYDPTGQVTTI
+1957 AYDPMGQITTI

-2010 ITANLRAADKAVEY
+2010 VTANLRAAAKAVEY

-2038 FPENNVSYEYGAPG
+2038 FPENNVSYEYGTPG

-2075 GALGEVI
+2075 GALGEVT
-2082 KETRTITAVRDAPRT
+2082 KETRTITAVHDAPRT

-2109 VLQMAYPDGE
+2109 VLQMTYPDGE

-2138 NGTGYTYLDRVD
+2138 NGTSYTYLDRVD

-2162 GNGVRTTYAYD
+2162 GNGVRTTYTYD
-2173 AEDRRLGALKSV
+2173 AEDRRLAALKSA
-2185 APGGTAFQNLGY
+2185 APSGTAFQNLGY
-2197 TYDKIGNITSLAN
+2197 TYDKIGNISSLAN

-2230 QYRLTSASGRYTDK
+2230 QYRLTSASGQYTDK

-2250 YTLSLGYDSIHN
+2250 YTLSLTYDSIHN
-2262 TTSKSQTHEVTGGT
+2262 TTSKSQTHKVTGGT
-2276 PAFPVGGGGA
+2276 PAFPVENGSA
-2286 GPIEPVEDPSNPG
+2286 GPIEPIDDPSNPI
-2299 DVQDRTTYDYTYA
+2299 DVQDRTTYAYTYA
-2312 YDGAAPHAPTKV
+2312 YDGGRPHAPSRV
-2324 GPVSHAYDAN
+2324 GPVTHAYDAN
-2334 GNLTG
+2334 GNLTD
-2339 TVNTAVAD
+2339 TVNTAVGGAN

-2359 LVCNQDAATGTL
+2359 LACNQDTATGTL
-2371 TQDPSGCAGATVSY
+2371 AQDPSGCAGATVSY

-2408 YYSERDTTGYK
+2408 YYSERDATGYK

-2425 SRMTTKTVAT
+2425 SRVTTKTVAT
-2435 TGAEDAQQFFHADHI
+2435 TGPEDAQQFFHADHI
-2450 GSSGYVTDKQG
+2450 GSSGYVTDQQG

-2534 IAEPRNLAAY
+2534 ITEPRNLAAY

-2571 HTTLDVVGMVPV
+2571 HTSLDVVGMVPV

-2600 NYALAGLSAASAIPG
+2600 DYVNAGLSAASAIPG
-2615 LGYGANAA
+2615 AGYAANAA
-2623 KYGNMAL
+2623 KYGNKAL
-2630 DAAQAA
+2630 DATQ
-2636 KNAGNAADAAKTAKA
+2636 AAKTANNAGDAATTAKA
-2651 ADTAPVPKAADS
+2651 AETAPVPKAADS
-2663 PPAPKPADSGSA
+2663 PPAPKPADSG
-2675 PKAPDNGA
+2675 A
-2683 GSCGTGNSFTPGTLV
+2683 GSCGTGNSFTPDTRV
-2698 VMADGNHKAIEQV
+2698 VMADGNDKAIEEV
-2711 RVGDTV
+2711 RVGDEV
-2717 TATDPVTGETGPRMV
+2717 TATDPVTGETGPRTV
-2732 TALITGEGQ
+2732 TTLITGEGE
-2741 KHLVEITV
+2741 KNLVEVTV
-2749 TNPGGHSGKVVA
+2749 TNPGGHPGKVVA

-2772 GKWVYAKEIVP
+2772 GKWIYAKEIAP
-2783 GMLLQTGNGSYTQV
+2783 GMLLQTGNGSYIQV
-2797 GVVRAWTQHKR
+2797 SAVRAWTQQKR
-2808 VHNLTVDDLHTY
+2808 VYNLTVDDLHTY
-2820 YVLAGAT
+2820 YVLAGAR
-2827 SVLVHNAGAT
+2827 SLLVHNCNLGDYADSVRNEPGTKFASEYT
-2837 PYNPCGG
+2837 SPSGEKYHGRNKHGQQAEGPLADALERTGHHGGCAEVHCLIQAQAKEGPEAIRGGTMETVMTRNNSMPTSKTDGHGEPARPCGRCG
-2844 GTNPQGGHSSGTGN
+2844 RLLEDLEIN
-2858 PPWSGGVPDSVYT
+2858 
-2871 RTGQDGTP
+2871 
-2879 VQNTIFDKDGNAVGH
+2879 
-2894 FDFKHH
+2894 
-2900 GTGGPHGHVIDPP
+2900 
-2913 GTPGAGHGA
+2913 
-2922 GAPHIPESDVPP
+2922 
-2934 GWNLRP
+2934 